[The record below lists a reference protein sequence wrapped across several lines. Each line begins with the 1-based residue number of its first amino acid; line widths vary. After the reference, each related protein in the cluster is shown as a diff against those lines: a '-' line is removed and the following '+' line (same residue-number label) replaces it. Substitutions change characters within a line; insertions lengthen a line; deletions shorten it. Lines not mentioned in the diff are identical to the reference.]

1 MKKGI
6 LFRCRKTAAV
16 VMAFAMTLSYLPQ
29 QGISAY
35 AKDGSVASQSQVT
48 VSSRECSGWYESA
61 YVEWQPVDGAK
72 SYNVYIKGETEA
84 DSAYKKLD
92 DELIR
97 QYPDYWRADAPG
109 LKAGKYMFKVEAVT
123 DSTTASMVTPAVEVM
138 SYDRSG
144 YGFVNGTS
152 SGAYN
157 EDGTLKDNAV
167 VLYIT
172 ENTKDTVSLDV
183 VTGSKGEVT
192 SYTGLQAI
200 LYGFKKGK
208 DSRPLDVRLVGN
220 ITDLKSMD
228 KGDIV
233 IDGCKNGITFEGI
246 GEDATANGWGLRVK
260 GSSNIEIRNLAYMN
274 CDSNE
279 GDDVG
284 LQQDNDHVWVHNC
297 DFFYG
302 HAGSDADQK
311 KGDGALD
318 TKKSTYVTHSYN
330 HFYDTGK
337 SNLQGMKSET
347 TSNYITYHHNWYDHA
362 DSRCPRIRTCTVHVY
377 NNYYDGNSKYG
388 IGATMGSSV
397 FSENNYYRNCK
408 FPMLMAGQGS
418 DTKYAETVK
427 GIFSGENGGVIK
439 AYGNH
444 IEGAKAAV
452 TYQKDAAGFDFY
464 EASSRDEVI
473 DCSALKGG
481 SKYSN
486 FDTAADFYKYSV
498 QSAEDAK
505 DTVIKYAGRM
515 NGGDFKWTFD
525 NSVDDE
531 SYAVNEPL
539 KAKLMSYKTTLVS
552 VGGSVSGTDRPGT
565 GETPG
570 TGEDKP
576 GTGEDKPGTG
586 EDKPGTGEDKP
597 GTGEDKPST
606 GETAASAVHNFTTDY
621 TTADSFFTISGN
633 LADKKGTNKYNGLS
647 LTKCLKIESSTSVT
661 FKATSKGKLV
671 LVTEASKKIKIDGK
685 AVQADADGVI
695 SMDVEAGEH
704 KIAKKDATI
713 LFYISFTG
721 DGSQTPGMGEDKP
734 GTGEDKPGTGED
746 KPGTGE
752 DKPGTGEDKPST
764 GGDTDKGD
772 KPGERVDNEVREHAP
787 GFKDGDIY
795 VSAKGSSEGDG
806 SYEKPMDFVT
816 ALNTVK
822 PGNTI
827 WMFSATYY
835 VYDMYKAPVIISEDN
850 SGTADAYK
858 TVSSING
865 KPVTINF
872 DGMAEE
878 GSNRGITLDG
888 SYWHFYDIDIC
899 NAGDNGMLLSG
910 DHNVIERCR
919 FYANHDSGLQISRYN
934 TSYNSIEQWP
944 SYNTILNCTAY
955 DNKDI
960 KTCENADGF
969 AAKLTC
975 GEGNVFDGCISYC
988 NSDDGWDLYA
998 KPATGPIGVVTIK
1011 NCIAFGNGKLTDGSG
1026 SANGDMNGFKLGG
1039 SNGACPTPHVVENCL
1054 AFNNGATG
1062 FTDNGNGGAIKM
1074 SNCIAVNNGMYDT
1087 TKANFMCYRTSEDA
1101 EYTNIV
1107 SAAASKNAAT
1117 DQFKGKL
1124 SHVLYNYKGV
1134 GTYWVNEWTCK
1145 DGAKTKYTGSEVKD
1159 YTVALSDFVNT
1170 TIPGYNASN
1179 GSYAA
1184 DYHEVFRNA
1193 DGSINVNQLYE
1204 LKSDSRIYEAGVNGS
1219 KIGCSFE
1226 KVEIPAPE
1234 PTPDK
1239 QDEVKVLNRTLN
1251 VGMSGEDVKE
1261 VQQYLKN
1268 LGYLD
1273 SVVDGSYGNVTKAAA
1288 IMFQANESLYV
1299 DGEIGNASYK
1309 VMQQTSNKFS
1319 VLKKG
1324 MSGNAVKVMQT
1335 YLIKL
1340 GYLGGVADGG
1350 FGAVTEAAVKKFQSV
1365 NGLYADGEAGIK
1377 TLSVLYGASPKS
1389 NTNNTVKSL
1398 DRTLKV
1404 GCTGSDVKEVQ
1415 QCLKNLGYLDSVVD
1429 GSYGNATKVAA
1440 MIFQANESL
1449 YVDGEI
1455 GNVSYKVM
1463 QQTTKKFTT
1472 LKKGI
1477 SGNAVKVMQTYLIKL
1492 GYLGGVADGN
1502 FGAVT
1507 EAAVKKFQKDNGLYA
1522 DGEAGIKTLSV
1533 LYKK

>member
-72 SYNVYIKGETEA
+72 SYNVYIKGKTEA

-172 ENTKDTVSLDV
+172 EDTKDTVSLDV
-183 VTGSKGEVT
+183 VTGSKGAVT
-192 SYTGLQAI
+192 SCTGLQAI

-228 KGDIV
+228 SGDIV

-260 GSSNIEIRNLAYMN
+260 GSSNVEIRNLAYMN

-318 TKKSTYVTHSYN
+318 TKTSTYVTHSYN

-505 DTVIKYAGRM
+505 DTVVKYAGRM

-597 GTGEDKPST
+597 GTGEDKP
-606 GETAASAVHNFTTDY
+606 
-621 TTADSFFTISGN
+621 
-633 LADKKGTNKYNGLS
+633 
-647 LTKCLKIESSTSVT
+647 
-661 FKATSKGKLV
+661 
-671 LVTEASKKIKIDGK
+671 
-685 AVQADADGVI
+685 
-695 SMDVEAGEH
+695 
-704 KIAKKDATI
+704 
-713 LFYISFTG
+713 
-721 DGSQTPGMGEDKP
+721 
-734 GTGEDKPGTGED
+734 
-746 KPGTGE
+746 
-752 DKPGTGEDKPST
+752 GTGEDKPST

-772 KPGERVDNEVREHAP
+772 KPGERVDNEVREQAP

-910 DHNVIERCR
+910 DHNVIELCR

-1074 SNCIAVNNGMYDT
+1074 SNCIAVNNGIYDK

-1145 DGAKTKYTGSEVKD
+1145 DGAKTKYTGSEAKD

-1170 TIPGYNASN
+1170 TIPGYNASK

-1226 KVEIPAPE
+1226 KQVEPGKTEGNVESKGDAPKIDNAE
-1234 PTPDK
+1234 DTAKEIESSVELTDEEK
-1239 QDEVKVLNRTLN
+1239 ASIAAGSNISVSLVINDEVKTEEKELVEKNLSSLVENGNIGQIFDISIIKKIGDGEAVSAQVNKEVTLQIAVPEKLLNKDSNIERTYKIIRVHNGEVTVLDSDKCQFNEKTG
-1251 VGMSGEDVKE
+1251 VITFKTDKFSTYAIVYTDKAKEVISGGSEAGGKDNTDNGNNANIDVKE
-1261 VQQYLKN
+1261 EPV
-1268 LGYLD
+1268 LGSTADD
-1273 SVVDGSYGNVTKAAA
+1273 SVNTGDNFNLYMYLMLLAVSGAAL
-1288 IMFQANESLYV
+1288 FLS
-1299 DGEIGNASYK
+1299 
-1309 VMQQTSNKFS
+1309 
-1319 VLKKG
+1319 KK
-1324 MSGNAVKVMQT
+1324 
-1335 YLIKL
+1335 
-1340 GYLGGVADGG
+1340 
-1350 FGAVTEAAVKKFQSV
+1350 KKC
-1365 NGLYADGEAGIK
+1365 K
-1377 TLSVLYGASPKS
+1377 
-1389 NTNNTVKSL
+1389 NN
-1398 DRTLKV
+1398 
-1404 GCTGSDVKEVQ
+1404 
-1415 QCLKNLGYLDSVVD
+1415 
-1429 GSYGNATKVAA
+1429 
-1440 MIFQANESL
+1440 
-1449 YVDGEI
+1449 
-1455 GNVSYKVM
+1455 
-1463 QQTTKKFTT
+1463 
-1472 LKKGI
+1472 
-1477 SGNAVKVMQTYLIKL
+1477 
-1492 GYLGGVADGN
+1492 
-1502 FGAVT
+1502 
-1507 EAAVKKFQKDNGLYA
+1507 
-1522 DGEAGIKTLSV
+1522 
-1533 LYKK
+1533 

>member
-35 AKDGSVASQSQVT
+35 AKDGSAASQSQVT

-123 DSTTASMVTPAVEVM
+123 DSTTASIVTSAVEVM

-260 GSSNIEIRNLAYMN
+260 GSSNVEIRNLAYMN

-318 TKKSTYVTHSYN
+318 TKTSTYVTHSYN

-418 DTKYAETVK
+418 DIKYAESSD

-444 IEGAKAAV
+444 IEGAKEAV

-505 DTVIKYAGRM
+505 DTVVKYAGRM

-597 GTGEDKPST
+597 
-606 GETAASAVHNFTTDY
+606 
-621 TTADSFFTISGN
+621 
-633 LADKKGTNKYNGLS
+633 
-647 LTKCLKIESSTSVT
+647 
-661 FKATSKGKLV
+661 
-671 LVTEASKKIKIDGK
+671 
-685 AVQADADGVI
+685 
-695 SMDVEAGEH
+695 
-704 KIAKKDATI
+704 
-713 LFYISFTG
+713 
-721 DGSQTPGMGEDKP
+721 
-734 GTGEDKPGTGED
+734 
-746 KPGTGE
+746 
-752 DKPGTGEDKPST
+752 ST

-772 KPGERVDNEVREHAP
+772 KPGERVDNEVREQAP

-910 DHNVIERCR
+910 DHNVIELCR

-1074 SNCIAVNNGMYDT
+1074 SNCIAVNNGIYDK

-1145 DGAKTKYTGSEVKD
+1145 DGAKTKYTGSEAKD

-1170 TIPGYNASN
+1170 TIPGYNASK
-1179 GSYAA
+1179 GSYVA

-1226 KVEIPAPE
+1226 KQVEPGKTEGNVESKGDAPKIDNAE
-1234 PTPDK
+1234 DIAKKIEASVELTDEEK
-1239 QDEVKVLNRTLN
+1239 ASIAAGSNISVSLVINDEVKTEEKELVEKNLSSLVENGNIGQIFDISIIKKIGDGEAVSAQVNKEVTLQIAVPEKLLNKDSNIERTYKIIRVHNGEVTVLDSDKCQFNEKTG
-1251 VGMSGEDVKE
+1251 VITFKTDKFSTYAIVYTDKAKEVISGGSEAGGKDNTDNGNNANIDVKE
-1261 VQQYLKN
+1261 EPV
-1268 LGYLD
+1268 LGSTADD
-1273 SVVDGSYGNVTKAAA
+1273 SVNTGDNFNLYMYIMLLAVSGAAL
-1288 IMFQANESLYV
+1288 FLS
-1299 DGEIGNASYK
+1299 
-1309 VMQQTSNKFS
+1309 
-1319 VLKKG
+1319 KK
-1324 MSGNAVKVMQT
+1324 
-1335 YLIKL
+1335 
-1340 GYLGGVADGG
+1340 
-1350 FGAVTEAAVKKFQSV
+1350 KKC
-1365 NGLYADGEAGIK
+1365 K
-1377 TLSVLYGASPKS
+1377 
-1389 NTNNTVKSL
+1389 NN
-1398 DRTLKV
+1398 
-1404 GCTGSDVKEVQ
+1404 
-1415 QCLKNLGYLDSVVD
+1415 
-1429 GSYGNATKVAA
+1429 
-1440 MIFQANESL
+1440 
-1449 YVDGEI
+1449 
-1455 GNVSYKVM
+1455 
-1463 QQTTKKFTT
+1463 
-1472 LKKGI
+1472 
-1477 SGNAVKVMQTYLIKL
+1477 
-1492 GYLGGVADGN
+1492 
-1502 FGAVT
+1502 
-1507 EAAVKKFQKDNGLYA
+1507 
-1522 DGEAGIKTLSV
+1522 
-1533 LYKK
+1533 

>member
-1 MKKGI
+1 M
-6 LFRCRKTAAV
+6 
-16 VMAFAMTLSYLPQ
+16 
-29 QGISAY
+29 
-35 AKDGSVASQSQVT
+35 
-48 VSSRECSGWYESA
+48 
-61 YVEWQPVDGAK
+61 
-72 SYNVYIKGETEA
+72 
-84 DSAYKKLD
+84 
-92 DELIR
+92 
-97 QYPDYWRADAPG
+97 
-109 LKAGKYMFKVEAVT
+109 
-123 DSTTASMVTPAVEVM
+123 
-138 SYDRSG
+138 
-144 YGFVNGTS
+144 
-152 SGAYN
+152 
-157 EDGTLKDNAV
+157 
-167 VLYIT
+167 
-172 ENTKDTVSLDV
+172 
-183 VTGSKGEVT
+183 
-192 SYTGLQAI
+192 
-200 LYGFKKGK
+200 
-208 DSRPLDVRLVGN
+208 
-220 ITDLKSMD
+220 
-228 KGDIV
+228 
-233 IDGCKNGITFEGI
+233 
-246 GEDATANGWGLRVK
+246 
-260 GSSNIEIRNLAYMN
+260 
-274 CDSNE
+274 
-279 GDDVG
+279 
-284 LQQDNDHVWVHNC
+284 
-297 DFFYG
+297 
-302 HAGSDADQK
+302 
-311 KGDGALD
+311 
-318 TKKSTYVTHSYN
+318 
-330 HFYDTGK
+330 
-337 SNLQGMKSET
+337 
-347 TSNYITYHHNWYDHA
+347 
-362 DSRCPRIRTCTVHVY
+362 
-377 NNYYDGNSKYG
+377 
-388 IGATMGSSV
+388 
-397 FSENNYYRNCK
+397 
-408 FPMLMAGQGS
+408 
-418 DTKYAETVK
+418 
-427 GIFSGENGGVIK
+427 
-439 AYGNH
+439 
-444 IEGAKAAV
+444 
-452 TYQKDAAGFDFY
+452 
-464 EASSRDEVI
+464 
-473 DCSALKGG
+473 
-481 SKYSN
+481 
-486 FDTAADFYKYSV
+486 
-498 QSAEDAK
+498 
-505 DTVIKYAGRM
+505 
-515 NGGDFKWTFD
+515 
-525 NSVDDE
+525 
-531 SYAVNEPL
+531 
-539 KAKLMSYKTTLVS
+539 
-552 VGGSVSGTDRPGT
+552 
-565 GETPG
+565 
-570 TGEDKP
+570 
-576 GTGEDKPGTG
+576 
-586 EDKPGTGEDKP
+586 
-597 GTGEDKPST
+597 
-606 GETAASAVHNFTTDY
+606 
-621 TTADSFFTISGN
+621 
-633 LADKKGTNKYNGLS
+633 
-647 LTKCLKIESSTSVT
+647 ESSTSIT
-661 FKATSKGKLV
+661 FKAASKGKLV
-671 LVTEASKKIKIDGK
+671 LVTAASKKIKIDGK
-685 AVQADADGVI
+685 DVQADADGVI

-721 DGSQTPGMGEDKP
+721 DGSQI
-734 GTGEDKPGTGED
+734 PGTGED

-764 GGDTDKGD
+764 GETPSTGEDKPSTGGNTDKGD
-772 KPGERVDNEVREHAP
+772 KPGERVDNEVREQAP

-910 DHNVIERCR
+910 DHNVIELCK

-1074 SNCIAVNNGMYDT
+1074 GNCIAVNNGMYDT

-1107 SAAASKNAAT
+1107 SAATSKNAAT

-1145 DGAKTKYTGSEVKD
+1145 DGAKTKYTGSEAKD

-1170 TIPGYNASN
+1170 TIPGYNASK

-1273 SVVDGSYGNVTKAAA
+1273 SVVDGSYGNATKAAA

-1299 DGEIGNASYK
+1299 DGEIGNVSYK

-1340 GYLGGVADGG
+1340 GYLGGVADGE

-1472 LKKGI
+1472 LKKGT

>member
-35 AKDGSVASQSQVT
+35 AKDGSVASQSQGT
-48 VSSRECSGWYESA
+48 VSRRECSGWYESA

-123 DSTTASMVTPAVEVM
+123 DSTTASIVTSAVEVM

-192 SYTGLQAI
+192 SYTGLQEI

-260 GSSNIEIRNLAYMN
+260 GSSNVEIRNLAYMN
-274 CDSNE
+274 CDSDE

-318 TKKSTYVTHSYN
+318 TKTSTYVTHSYN

-552 VGGSVSGTDRPGT
+552 VGGSVSDTDRPGT
-565 GETPG
+565 GETP
-570 TGEDKP
+570 
-576 GTGEDKPGTG
+576 
-586 EDKPGTGEDKP
+586 
-597 GTGEDKPST
+597 S
-606 GETAASAVHNFTTDY
+606 
-621 TTADSFFTISGN
+621 
-633 LADKKGTNKYNGLS
+633 
-647 LTKCLKIESSTSVT
+647 
-661 FKATSKGKLV
+661 
-671 LVTEASKKIKIDGK
+671 
-685 AVQADADGVI
+685 
-695 SMDVEAGEH
+695 
-704 KIAKKDATI
+704 
-713 LFYISFTG
+713 
-721 DGSQTPGMGEDKP
+721 
-734 GTGEDKPGTGED
+734 
-746 KPGTGE
+746 
-752 DKPGTGEDKPST
+752 TGEDKPST
-764 GGDTDKGD
+764 GGNTDKGD
-772 KPGERVDNEVREHAP
+772 KPGERVDNEVREQAP

-910 DHNVIERCR
+910 DHNVIELCK

-1026 SANGDMNGFKLGG
+1026 SADGDMNGFKLGG
-1039 SNGACPTPHVVENCL
+1039 SDGKCPTPHVVENCL

-1074 SNCIAVNNGMYDT
+1074 GNCIAVNNGMYDT
-1087 TKANFMCYRTSEDA
+1087 TKANFMCYRTSEDT

-1134 GTYWVNEWTCK
+1134 GTYWVNEWICK
-1145 DGAKTKYTGSEVKD
+1145 DGAKTKYTGSEAKD

-1170 TIPGYNASN
+1170 TIPGYNASKE
-1179 GSYAA
+1179 SYAA
-1184 DYHEVFRNA
+1184 DYHEIFRNA
-1193 DGSINVNQLYE
+1193 DGSIYVNQLYE

-1226 KVEIPAPE
+1226 KQVEPGKTEGNVESKGDAPKIDNAE
-1234 PTPDK
+1234 DIAKKIEASVELTDEEK
-1239 QDEVKVLNRTLN
+1239 ASIAAGSNISVSLVINDEVKTEEKELVEKNLSSLVENGNIGQIFDISIIKKIGDGEAVSAQVNKEVTLQIAVPEKLLNKDSNIERTYKIIRVHNGEVTVLDSDKCQFNEKTG
-1251 VGMSGEDVKE
+1251 VITFKTDKFSTYAIIYTDKAKEVISGGSEAGGKDNTDNGNNANIDVKE
-1261 VQQYLKN
+1261 EPV
-1268 LGYLD
+1268 LGSTADD
-1273 SVVDGSYGNVTKAAA
+1273 SVNTGDNFNLYMYLMLLAVSGAAL
-1288 IMFQANESLYV
+1288 FLSKKKK
-1299 DGEIGNASYK
+1299 YK
-1309 VMQQTSNKFS
+1309 
-1319 VLKKG
+1319 
-1324 MSGNAVKVMQT
+1324 
-1335 YLIKL
+1335 
-1340 GYLGGVADGG
+1340 
-1350 FGAVTEAAVKKFQSV
+1350 
-1365 NGLYADGEAGIK
+1365 
-1377 TLSVLYGASPKS
+1377 
-1389 NTNNTVKSL
+1389 NN
-1398 DRTLKV
+1398 
-1404 GCTGSDVKEVQ
+1404 
-1415 QCLKNLGYLDSVVD
+1415 
-1429 GSYGNATKVAA
+1429 
-1440 MIFQANESL
+1440 
-1449 YVDGEI
+1449 
-1455 GNVSYKVM
+1455 
-1463 QQTTKKFTT
+1463 
-1472 LKKGI
+1472 
-1477 SGNAVKVMQTYLIKL
+1477 
-1492 GYLGGVADGN
+1492 
-1502 FGAVT
+1502 
-1507 EAAVKKFQKDNGLYA
+1507 
-1522 DGEAGIKTLSV
+1522 
-1533 LYKK
+1533 

>member
-35 AKDGSVASQSQVT
+35 AKDGSAASQSQVT

-123 DSTTASMVTPAVEVM
+123 DSTTVSIVTSAVEVM

-228 KGDIV
+228 SGDIV

-260 GSSNIEIRNLAYMN
+260 GSSNVEIRNLAYMN

-302 HAGSDADQK
+302 HAGSDVDQK

-318 TKKSTYVTHSYN
+318 TKTSTYVTHSYN

-505 DTVIKYAGRM
+505 DTVVKYAGRM

-525 NSVDDE
+525 N
-531 SYAVNEPL
+531 
-539 KAKLMSYKTTLVS
+539 
-552 VGGSVSGTDRPGT
+552 
-565 GETPG
+565 
-570 TGEDKP
+570 
-576 GTGEDKPGTG
+576 
-586 EDKPGTGEDKP
+586 
-597 GTGEDKPST
+597 
-606 GETAASAVHNFTTDY
+606 
-621 TTADSFFTISGN
+621 
-633 LADKKGTNKYNGLS
+633 
-647 LTKCLKIESSTSVT
+647 
-661 FKATSKGKLV
+661 
-671 LVTEASKKIKIDGK
+671 
-685 AVQADADGVI
+685 
-695 SMDVEAGEH
+695 
-704 KIAKKDATI
+704 
-713 LFYISFTG
+713 
-721 DGSQTPGMGEDKP
+721 
-734 GTGEDKPGTGED
+734 
-746 KPGTGE
+746 
-752 DKPGTGEDKPST
+752 
-764 GGDTDKGD
+764 
-772 KPGERVDNEVREHAP
+772 
-787 GFKDGDIY
+787 
-795 VSAKGSSEGDG
+795 
-806 SYEKPMDFVT
+806 
-816 ALNTVK
+816 
-822 PGNTI
+822 
-827 WMFSATYY
+827 FS
-835 VYDMYKAPVIISEDN
+835 
-850 SGTADAYK
+850 
-858 TVSSING
+858 
-865 KPVTINF
+865 
-872 DGMAEE
+872 
-878 GSNRGITLDG
+878 
-888 SYWHFYDIDIC
+888 
-899 NAGDNGMLLSG
+899 
-910 DHNVIERCR
+910 
-919 FYANHDSGLQISRYN
+919 
-934 TSYNSIEQWP
+934 
-944 SYNTILNCTAY
+944 
-955 DNKDI
+955 
-960 KTCENADGF
+960 
-969 AAKLTC
+969 
-975 GEGNVFDGCISYC
+975 
-988 NSDDGWDLYA
+988 
-998 KPATGPIGVVTIK
+998 
-1011 NCIAFGNGKLTDGSG
+1011 
-1026 SANGDMNGFKLGG
+1026 
-1039 SNGACPTPHVVENCL
+1039 
-1054 AFNNGATG
+1054 
-1062 FTDNGNGGAIKM
+1062 
-1074 SNCIAVNNGMYDT
+1074 
-1087 TKANFMCYRTSEDA
+1087 
-1101 EYTNIV
+1101 
-1107 SAAASKNAAT
+1107 
-1117 DQFKGKL
+1117 
-1124 SHVLYNYKGV
+1124 
-1134 GTYWVNEWTCK
+1134 
-1145 DGAKTKYTGSEVKD
+1145 
-1159 YTVALSDFVNT
+1159 
-1170 TIPGYNASN
+1170 
-1179 GSYAA
+1179 
-1184 DYHEVFRNA
+1184 
-1193 DGSINVNQLYE
+1193 
-1204 LKSDSRIYEAGVNGS
+1204 
-1219 KIGCSFE
+1219 
-1226 KVEIPAPE
+1226 
-1234 PTPDK
+1234 
-1239 QDEVKVLNRTLN
+1239 
-1251 VGMSGEDVKE
+1251 
-1261 VQQYLKN
+1261 
-1268 LGYLD
+1268 
-1273 SVVDGSYGNVTKAAA
+1273 
-1288 IMFQANESLYV
+1288 
-1299 DGEIGNASYK
+1299 
-1309 VMQQTSNKFS
+1309 
-1319 VLKKG
+1319 
-1324 MSGNAVKVMQT
+1324 
-1335 YLIKL
+1335 
-1340 GYLGGVADGG
+1340 
-1350 FGAVTEAAVKKFQSV
+1350 
-1365 NGLYADGEAGIK
+1365 
-1377 TLSVLYGASPKS
+1377 
-1389 NTNNTVKSL
+1389 
-1398 DRTLKV
+1398 
-1404 GCTGSDVKEVQ
+1404 
-1415 QCLKNLGYLDSVVD
+1415 
-1429 GSYGNATKVAA
+1429 
-1440 MIFQANESL
+1440 
-1449 YVDGEI
+1449 
-1455 GNVSYKVM
+1455 
-1463 QQTTKKFTT
+1463 
-1472 LKKGI
+1472 
-1477 SGNAVKVMQTYLIKL
+1477 
-1492 GYLGGVADGN
+1492 
-1502 FGAVT
+1502 
-1507 EAAVKKFQKDNGLYA
+1507 
-1522 DGEAGIKTLSV
+1522 
-1533 LYKK
+1533 

>member
-35 AKDGSVASQSQVT
+35 AKDGSAASQSQVT

-123 DSTTASMVTPAVEVM
+123 DSTTASIVTSAVEVM

-233 IDGCKNGITFEGI
+233 IDGCNNGITFEGI

-408 FPMLMAGQGS
+408 YPMLMAGQGS
-418 DTKYAETVK
+418 DIKYAESSD

-505 DTVIKYAGRM
+505 DTVVKYAGRM

-586 EDKPGTGEDKP
+586 EDKP
-597 GTGEDKPST
+597 
-606 GETAASAVHNFTTDY
+606 
-621 TTADSFFTISGN
+621 
-633 LADKKGTNKYNGLS
+633 
-647 LTKCLKIESSTSVT
+647 
-661 FKATSKGKLV
+661 
-671 LVTEASKKIKIDGK
+671 
-685 AVQADADGVI
+685 
-695 SMDVEAGEH
+695 
-704 KIAKKDATI
+704 
-713 LFYISFTG
+713 
-721 DGSQTPGMGEDKP
+721 
-734 GTGEDKPGTGED
+734 
-746 KPGTGE
+746 
-752 DKPGTGEDKPST
+752 ST

-772 KPGERVDNEVREHAP
+772 KPGERVDNEVREQAP

-910 DHNVIERCR
+910 DYNVIELCR

-1074 SNCIAVNNGMYDT
+1074 SNCIAVNNGIYDK

-1107 SAAASKNAAT
+1107 SAATSKNAAT

-1124 SHVLYNYKGV
+1124 SHVLYNYKGE
-1134 GTYWVNEWTCK
+1134 GTYWVNEWNCK
-1145 DGAKTKYTGSEVKD
+1145 DGAKTKYTGSEAKD

-1170 TIPGYNASN
+1170 TIPGYNASK

-1226 KVEIPAPE
+1226 KQVEPGKTEGNVESKGDAPKIDNAE
-1234 PTPDK
+1234 DIAKKIEASVELTDEEK
-1239 QDEVKVLNRTLN
+1239 ASIAAGSNISVSLVINDEVKTEEKELVEKNLSSLVENGNIGQIFDISIIKKIGDGEAVSAQVNKEVTLQIAVPEKLLNKDSNIERTYKIIRVHNGEVTVLDSDKCQFNEKTG
-1251 VGMSGEDVKE
+1251 VITFKTDKFSTYAIVYTDKAKEVISGGSEAGGKDNTDNGNNANIDVKE
-1261 VQQYLKN
+1261 EPV
-1268 LGYLD
+1268 LGSTADD
-1273 SVVDGSYGNVTKAAA
+1273 SVNTGDNFNLYMYIMLLAVSGAAL
-1288 IMFQANESLYV
+1288 FLS
-1299 DGEIGNASYK
+1299 
-1309 VMQQTSNKFS
+1309 
-1319 VLKKG
+1319 KK
-1324 MSGNAVKVMQT
+1324 
-1335 YLIKL
+1335 
-1340 GYLGGVADGG
+1340 
-1350 FGAVTEAAVKKFQSV
+1350 KKC
-1365 NGLYADGEAGIK
+1365 K
-1377 TLSVLYGASPKS
+1377 
-1389 NTNNTVKSL
+1389 NN
-1398 DRTLKV
+1398 
-1404 GCTGSDVKEVQ
+1404 
-1415 QCLKNLGYLDSVVD
+1415 
-1429 GSYGNATKVAA
+1429 
-1440 MIFQANESL
+1440 
-1449 YVDGEI
+1449 
-1455 GNVSYKVM
+1455 
-1463 QQTTKKFTT
+1463 
-1472 LKKGI
+1472 
-1477 SGNAVKVMQTYLIKL
+1477 
-1492 GYLGGVADGN
+1492 
-1502 FGAVT
+1502 
-1507 EAAVKKFQKDNGLYA
+1507 
-1522 DGEAGIKTLSV
+1522 
-1533 LYKK
+1533 

>member
-123 DSTTASMVTPAVEVM
+123 DSTTASIVTSAVEVM

-172 ENTKDTVSLDV
+172 EDTKDTVSLDV
-183 VTGSKGEVT
+183 VTGSKGAVT
-192 SYTGLQAI
+192 SCTGLQAI

-228 KGDIV
+228 SGDIV

-260 GSSNIEIRNLAYMN
+260 GSSNVEIRNLAYMN

-318 TKKSTYVTHSYN
+318 TKTSTYVTHSYN

-505 DTVIKYAGRM
+505 DTVVKYAGRM

-586 EDKPGTGEDKP
+586 EDKP
-597 GTGEDKPST
+597 
-606 GETAASAVHNFTTDY
+606 
-621 TTADSFFTISGN
+621 
-633 LADKKGTNKYNGLS
+633 
-647 LTKCLKIESSTSVT
+647 
-661 FKATSKGKLV
+661 
-671 LVTEASKKIKIDGK
+671 
-685 AVQADADGVI
+685 
-695 SMDVEAGEH
+695 
-704 KIAKKDATI
+704 
-713 LFYISFTG
+713 
-721 DGSQTPGMGEDKP
+721 
-734 GTGEDKPGTGED
+734 
-746 KPGTGE
+746 
-752 DKPGTGEDKPST
+752 ST

-772 KPGERVDNEVREHAP
+772 KPGERVDNEVREQAP

-910 DHNVIERCR
+910 DHNVIELCR

-1074 SNCIAVNNGMYDT
+1074 SNCIAVNNGIYDK

-1145 DGAKTKYTGSEVKD
+1145 DGAKTKYTGSEAKD

-1170 TIPGYNASN
+1170 TIPGYNASK

-1226 KVEIPAPE
+1226 KQVEPGKTESNVESKGDAPKIDNAE
-1234 PTPDK
+1234 DTAKEIESSVELTDEEK
-1239 QDEVKVLNRTLN
+1239 ASIAAGSNISVSLVINDEVKTEEKELVEKNLSSLVENGNIGQIFDISIIKKIGDGEAVSAQVNKEVTLQIAVPEKLLNKDSNIERTYKIIRVHNGEVTVLDSDKCQFNEKTG
-1251 VGMSGEDVKE
+1251 VITFKTDKFSTYAIVYTDKAKEVISGGSEAGGKDNTDNGNNANIDVKE
-1261 VQQYLKN
+1261 EPV
-1268 LGYLD
+1268 LGSTADD
-1273 SVVDGSYGNVTKAAA
+1273 SVNTGDNFNLYMYLMLLAVSGAAL
-1288 IMFQANESLYV
+1288 FLS
-1299 DGEIGNASYK
+1299 
-1309 VMQQTSNKFS
+1309 
-1319 VLKKG
+1319 KK
-1324 MSGNAVKVMQT
+1324 
-1335 YLIKL
+1335 
-1340 GYLGGVADGG
+1340 
-1350 FGAVTEAAVKKFQSV
+1350 KKC
-1365 NGLYADGEAGIK
+1365 K
-1377 TLSVLYGASPKS
+1377 
-1389 NTNNTVKSL
+1389 NN
-1398 DRTLKV
+1398 
-1404 GCTGSDVKEVQ
+1404 
-1415 QCLKNLGYLDSVVD
+1415 
-1429 GSYGNATKVAA
+1429 
-1440 MIFQANESL
+1440 
-1449 YVDGEI
+1449 
-1455 GNVSYKVM
+1455 
-1463 QQTTKKFTT
+1463 
-1472 LKKGI
+1472 
-1477 SGNAVKVMQTYLIKL
+1477 
-1492 GYLGGVADGN
+1492 
-1502 FGAVT
+1502 
-1507 EAAVKKFQKDNGLYA
+1507 
-1522 DGEAGIKTLSV
+1522 
-1533 LYKK
+1533 

>member
-35 AKDGSVASQSQVT
+35 AKDGSAASQSQVT

-123 DSTTASMVTPAVEVM
+123 DSTTASIVTSAVEVM

-260 GSSNIEIRNLAYMN
+260 GSSNVEIRNLAYMN

-408 FPMLMAGQGS
+408 YPMLMAGQGS
-418 DTKYAETVK
+418 DIKYAESSD

-505 DTVIKYAGRM
+505 DTVVKYAGRM

-565 GETPG
+565 GET
-570 TGEDKP
+570 
-576 GTGEDKPGTG
+576 
-586 EDKPGTGEDKP
+586 
-597 GTGEDKPST
+597 
-606 GETAASAVHNFTTDY
+606 
-621 TTADSFFTISGN
+621 
-633 LADKKGTNKYNGLS
+633 
-647 LTKCLKIESSTSVT
+647 
-661 FKATSKGKLV
+661 
-671 LVTEASKKIKIDGK
+671 
-685 AVQADADGVI
+685 
-695 SMDVEAGEH
+695 
-704 KIAKKDATI
+704 
-713 LFYISFTG
+713 
-721 DGSQTPGMGEDKP
+721 P

-910 DHNVIERCR
+910 DHNVIELCR

-1074 SNCIAVNNGMYDT
+1074 SNCIAVNNGIYDK

-1145 DGAKTKYTGSEVKD
+1145 DGAKTKYTGSEAKD

-1170 TIPGYNASN
+1170 TIPGYNASK
-1179 GSYAA
+1179 GSYVA

-1226 KVEIPAPE
+1226 KQVEPGKTEGNVESKGDAPKIDNAE
-1234 PTPDK
+1234 DTAKEIESSVELTDEEK
-1239 QDEVKVLNRTLN
+1239 ASIAAGSNISVSLVINDEVKTEEKELVEKNLSSLVENGNIGQIFDISIIKKIGDGEAVSAQVNKEVTLQIAVPEKLLNKDSNIERTYKIIRVHNGEVTVLDSDKCQFNEKTG
-1251 VGMSGEDVKE
+1251 VITFKTDKFSTYAIVYTDKAKEVISGGSEAGGKDNTDNGNNANIDVKE
-1261 VQQYLKN
+1261 EPV
-1268 LGYLD
+1268 LGSTADD
-1273 SVVDGSYGNVTKAAA
+1273 SVNTGDNFNLYMYLMLLAVSGAAL
-1288 IMFQANESLYV
+1288 FLS
-1299 DGEIGNASYK
+1299 
-1309 VMQQTSNKFS
+1309 
-1319 VLKKG
+1319 KK
-1324 MSGNAVKVMQT
+1324 
-1335 YLIKL
+1335 
-1340 GYLGGVADGG
+1340 
-1350 FGAVTEAAVKKFQSV
+1350 KKC
-1365 NGLYADGEAGIK
+1365 K
-1377 TLSVLYGASPKS
+1377 
-1389 NTNNTVKSL
+1389 NN
-1398 DRTLKV
+1398 
-1404 GCTGSDVKEVQ
+1404 
-1415 QCLKNLGYLDSVVD
+1415 
-1429 GSYGNATKVAA
+1429 
-1440 MIFQANESL
+1440 
-1449 YVDGEI
+1449 
-1455 GNVSYKVM
+1455 
-1463 QQTTKKFTT
+1463 
-1472 LKKGI
+1472 
-1477 SGNAVKVMQTYLIKL
+1477 
-1492 GYLGGVADGN
+1492 
-1502 FGAVT
+1502 
-1507 EAAVKKFQKDNGLYA
+1507 
-1522 DGEAGIKTLSV
+1522 
-1533 LYKK
+1533 

>member
-123 DSTTASMVTPAVEVM
+123 DSTTASIVTSAVEVM

-260 GSSNIEIRNLAYMN
+260 GSSNVEIRNLAYMN
-274 CDSNE
+274 CDSDE

-318 TKKSTYVTHSYN
+318 TKTSTYVTHSYN

-408 FPMLMAGQGS
+408 YPMLMAGQGS
-418 DTKYAETVK
+418 DIKYAESSD

-505 DTVIKYAGRM
+505 DTVVKYAGRM

-597 GTGEDKPST
+597 
-606 GETAASAVHNFTTDY
+606 
-621 TTADSFFTISGN
+621 
-633 LADKKGTNKYNGLS
+633 
-647 LTKCLKIESSTSVT
+647 
-661 FKATSKGKLV
+661 
-671 LVTEASKKIKIDGK
+671 
-685 AVQADADGVI
+685 
-695 SMDVEAGEH
+695 
-704 KIAKKDATI
+704 
-713 LFYISFTG
+713 
-721 DGSQTPGMGEDKP
+721 
-734 GTGEDKPGTGED
+734 
-746 KPGTGE
+746 
-752 DKPGTGEDKPST
+752 ST

-772 KPGERVDNEVREHAP
+772 KPGERVDNEVREQAP

-835 VYDMYKAPVIISEDN
+835 VYDMYKAPIIISEDN

-910 DHNVIERCR
+910 DHNVIELCR

-1074 SNCIAVNNGMYDT
+1074 SNCIAVNNGIYDK

-1145 DGAKTKYTGSEVKD
+1145 DGAKTKYTGSEAKD

>member
-35 AKDGSVASQSQVT
+35 AKDGSAASQSQVT

-123 DSTTASMVTPAVEVM
+123 DSTTASIVTSAVEVM

-260 GSSNIEIRNLAYMN
+260 GSSNVEIRNLAYMN

-318 TKKSTYVTHSYN
+318 TKTSTYVTHSYN

-418 DTKYAETVK
+418 DIKYAETVK

-721 DGSQTPGMGEDKP
+721 DGSQTPG
-734 GTGEDKPGTGED
+734 TGEDKPGTGED

-772 KPGERVDNEVREHAP
+772 KPGERVDNEVLEQAP

-910 DHNVIERCR
+910 DHNVIELCR

-1145 DGAKTKYTGSEVKD
+1145 DGAKTKYTGSEAKD

>member
-123 DSTTASMVTPAVEVM
+123 DSTTASIVTSAVEVM

-260 GSSNIEIRNLAYMN
+260 GSSNVEIRNLAYMN
-274 CDSNE
+274 CDSDE

-318 TKKSTYVTHSYN
+318 TKTSTYVTHSYN

-606 GETAASAVHNFTTDY
+606 G
-621 TTADSFFTISGN
+621 
-633 LADKKGTNKYNGLS
+633 
-647 LTKCLKIESSTSVT
+647 
-661 FKATSKGKLV
+661 
-671 LVTEASKKIKIDGK
+671 
-685 AVQADADGVI
+685 
-695 SMDVEAGEH
+695 
-704 KIAKKDATI
+704 
-713 LFYISFTG
+713 
-721 DGSQTPGMGEDKP
+721 
-734 GTGEDKPGTGED
+734 
-746 KPGTGE
+746 
-752 DKPGTGEDKPST
+752 
-764 GGDTDKGD
+764 GDTDKGD
-772 KPGERVDNEVREHAP
+772 KPGERVDNEVREQAP

-910 DHNVIERCR
+910 DHNVIELCR

-1026 SANGDMNGFKLGG
+1026 SADGDMNGFKLGG

-1145 DGAKTKYTGSEVKD
+1145 DGAKTKYTGSEAKD

-1226 KVEIPAPE
+1226 KQVEPGKTEGNVESKGDAPKIDNAE
-1234 PTPDK
+1234 DTAKEIESSVELTDEEK
-1239 QDEVKVLNRTLN
+1239 ASIAAGSNISVSLVINDEVKTEEKELVEKNLSSLVENGNIGQIFDISIIKKIGDGEAVSAQVNKEVTLQIAVPEKLLNKDSNIERTYKIIRVHNGEVTVLDSDKCQFNEKTG
-1251 VGMSGEDVKE
+1251 VITFKTDKFSTYAIVYTDKAKEVISGGSEAGGKDNTDNGNNANIDVKE
-1261 VQQYLKN
+1261 EPV
-1268 LGYLD
+1268 LGSTADD
-1273 SVVDGSYGNVTKAAA
+1273 SVNTGDNFNLCMYIMLLAVSGAAL
-1288 IMFQANESLYV
+1288 FLSKKKK
-1299 DGEIGNASYK
+1299 YK
-1309 VMQQTSNKFS
+1309 
-1319 VLKKG
+1319 
-1324 MSGNAVKVMQT
+1324 
-1335 YLIKL
+1335 
-1340 GYLGGVADGG
+1340 
-1350 FGAVTEAAVKKFQSV
+1350 
-1365 NGLYADGEAGIK
+1365 
-1377 TLSVLYGASPKS
+1377 
-1389 NTNNTVKSL
+1389 NN
-1398 DRTLKV
+1398 
-1404 GCTGSDVKEVQ
+1404 
-1415 QCLKNLGYLDSVVD
+1415 
-1429 GSYGNATKVAA
+1429 
-1440 MIFQANESL
+1440 
-1449 YVDGEI
+1449 
-1455 GNVSYKVM
+1455 
-1463 QQTTKKFTT
+1463 
-1472 LKKGI
+1472 
-1477 SGNAVKVMQTYLIKL
+1477 
-1492 GYLGGVADGN
+1492 
-1502 FGAVT
+1502 
-1507 EAAVKKFQKDNGLYA
+1507 
-1522 DGEAGIKTLSV
+1522 
-1533 LYKK
+1533 

>member
-35 AKDGSVASQSQVT
+35 AKDGSAASQSQVT

-172 ENTKDTVSLDV
+172 EDTKDTVSLDV
-183 VTGSKGEVT
+183 VTGSKGAVT
-192 SYTGLQAI
+192 SCTGLQAI

-260 GSSNIEIRNLAYMN
+260 GSSNVEIRNLAYMN

-318 TKKSTYVTHSYN
+318 TKTSTYVTHSYN

-418 DTKYAETVK
+418 DIKYAESSD

-505 DTVIKYAGRM
+505 DTVVKYAGRM

-597 GTGEDKPST
+597 
-606 GETAASAVHNFTTDY
+606 
-621 TTADSFFTISGN
+621 
-633 LADKKGTNKYNGLS
+633 
-647 LTKCLKIESSTSVT
+647 
-661 FKATSKGKLV
+661 
-671 LVTEASKKIKIDGK
+671 
-685 AVQADADGVI
+685 
-695 SMDVEAGEH
+695 
-704 KIAKKDATI
+704 
-713 LFYISFTG
+713 
-721 DGSQTPGMGEDKP
+721 
-734 GTGEDKPGTGED
+734 
-746 KPGTGE
+746 
-752 DKPGTGEDKPST
+752 ST

-772 KPGERVDNEVREHAP
+772 KPGERVDNEVREQAP

-910 DHNVIERCR
+910 DHNVIELCR

-1074 SNCIAVNNGMYDT
+1074 SNCIAVNNGIYDK

-1145 DGAKTKYTGSEVKD
+1145 DGAKTKYTGSEAKD

-1170 TIPGYNASN
+1170 TIPGYNASK

-1226 KVEIPAPE
+1226 KQVEPGKTESNVESKGDAPKIDNAE
-1234 PTPDK
+1234 DTAKEIESSVELTDEEK
-1239 QDEVKVLNRTLN
+1239 ASIAAGSNISVSLVINDEVKTEEKELVEKNLSSLVENGNIGQIFDISIIKKIGDGEAVSAQVNKEVTLQIAVPEKLLNKDSNIERTYKIIRVHNGEVTVLDSDKCQFNEKTG
-1251 VGMSGEDVKE
+1251 VITFKTDKFSTYAIVYTDKAKEVISGGSEAGGKDNTDNGNNANIDVKE
-1261 VQQYLKN
+1261 EPV
-1268 LGYLD
+1268 LGSTADD
-1273 SVVDGSYGNVTKAAA
+1273 SVNTGDNFNLYMYIMLLAVSGAAL
-1288 IMFQANESLYV
+1288 FLS
-1299 DGEIGNASYK
+1299 
-1309 VMQQTSNKFS
+1309 
-1319 VLKKG
+1319 KK
-1324 MSGNAVKVMQT
+1324 
-1335 YLIKL
+1335 
-1340 GYLGGVADGG
+1340 
-1350 FGAVTEAAVKKFQSV
+1350 KKC
-1365 NGLYADGEAGIK
+1365 K
-1377 TLSVLYGASPKS
+1377 
-1389 NTNNTVKSL
+1389 NN
-1398 DRTLKV
+1398 
-1404 GCTGSDVKEVQ
+1404 
-1415 QCLKNLGYLDSVVD
+1415 
-1429 GSYGNATKVAA
+1429 
-1440 MIFQANESL
+1440 
-1449 YVDGEI
+1449 
-1455 GNVSYKVM
+1455 
-1463 QQTTKKFTT
+1463 
-1472 LKKGI
+1472 
-1477 SGNAVKVMQTYLIKL
+1477 
-1492 GYLGGVADGN
+1492 
-1502 FGAVT
+1502 
-1507 EAAVKKFQKDNGLYA
+1507 
-1522 DGEAGIKTLSV
+1522 
-1533 LYKK
+1533 

>member
-123 DSTTASMVTPAVEVM
+123 DSTTASIVTSAVEVM

-260 GSSNIEIRNLAYMN
+260 GSSNVEIRNLAYMN
-274 CDSNE
+274 CDSDE

-318 TKKSTYVTHSYN
+318 TKTSTYVTHSYN

-597 GTGEDKPST
+597 
-606 GETAASAVHNFTTDY
+606 
-621 TTADSFFTISGN
+621 
-633 LADKKGTNKYNGLS
+633 
-647 LTKCLKIESSTSVT
+647 
-661 FKATSKGKLV
+661 
-671 LVTEASKKIKIDGK
+671 
-685 AVQADADGVI
+685 
-695 SMDVEAGEH
+695 
-704 KIAKKDATI
+704 
-713 LFYISFTG
+713 
-721 DGSQTPGMGEDKP
+721 
-734 GTGEDKPGTGED
+734 
-746 KPGTGE
+746 
-752 DKPGTGEDKPST
+752 ST

-772 KPGERVDNEVREHAP
+772 KPGERVDNEVREQAP

-910 DHNVIERCR
+910 DHNVIELCR

-1026 SANGDMNGFKLGG
+1026 SADGDMNGFKLGG

-1145 DGAKTKYTGSEVKD
+1145 DGAKTKYTGSEAKD

-1226 KVEIPAPE
+1226 KQVEPGKTEGNVESKGDAPKIDNAE
-1234 PTPDK
+1234 DTAKEIESSVELTDEEK
-1239 QDEVKVLNRTLN
+1239 ASIAAGSNISVSLVINDEVKTEEKELVEKNLSSLVENGNIGQIFDISIIKKIGDGEAVSAQVNKEVTLQIAVPEKLLNKDSNIERTYKIIRVHNGEVTVLDSDKCQFNEKTG
-1251 VGMSGEDVKE
+1251 VITFKTDKFSTYAIVYTDKAKEVISGGSEAGGKDNTDNGNNANIDVKE
-1261 VQQYLKN
+1261 EPV
-1268 LGYLD
+1268 LGSTADD
-1273 SVVDGSYGNVTKAAA
+1273 SVNTGDNFNLCMYIMLLAVSGAAL
-1288 IMFQANESLYV
+1288 FLSKKKK
-1299 DGEIGNASYK
+1299 YK
-1309 VMQQTSNKFS
+1309 
-1319 VLKKG
+1319 
-1324 MSGNAVKVMQT
+1324 
-1335 YLIKL
+1335 
-1340 GYLGGVADGG
+1340 
-1350 FGAVTEAAVKKFQSV
+1350 
-1365 NGLYADGEAGIK
+1365 
-1377 TLSVLYGASPKS
+1377 
-1389 NTNNTVKSL
+1389 NN
-1398 DRTLKV
+1398 
-1404 GCTGSDVKEVQ
+1404 
-1415 QCLKNLGYLDSVVD
+1415 
-1429 GSYGNATKVAA
+1429 
-1440 MIFQANESL
+1440 
-1449 YVDGEI
+1449 
-1455 GNVSYKVM
+1455 
-1463 QQTTKKFTT
+1463 
-1472 LKKGI
+1472 
-1477 SGNAVKVMQTYLIKL
+1477 
-1492 GYLGGVADGN
+1492 
-1502 FGAVT
+1502 
-1507 EAAVKKFQKDNGLYA
+1507 
-1522 DGEAGIKTLSV
+1522 
-1533 LYKK
+1533 

>member
-97 QYPDYWRADAPG
+97 QYPDYWRADALG

-172 ENTKDTVSLDV
+172 EDTKDTVSLDV
-183 VTGSKGEVT
+183 VTGSKGAVT
-192 SYTGLQAI
+192 SCTGLQAI

-228 KGDIV
+228 NGDIV

-260 GSSNIEIRNLAYMN
+260 GSSNVEIRNLAYMN

-318 TKKSTYVTHSYN
+318 TKTSTYVTHSYN

-505 DTVIKYAGRM
+505 DTVVKYAGRM

-606 GETAASAVHNFTTDY
+606 G
-621 TTADSFFTISGN
+621 
-633 LADKKGTNKYNGLS
+633 
-647 LTKCLKIESSTSVT
+647 
-661 FKATSKGKLV
+661 
-671 LVTEASKKIKIDGK
+671 
-685 AVQADADGVI
+685 
-695 SMDVEAGEH
+695 
-704 KIAKKDATI
+704 
-713 LFYISFTG
+713 
-721 DGSQTPGMGEDKP
+721 
-734 GTGEDKPGTGED
+734 
-746 KPGTGE
+746 
-752 DKPGTGEDKPST
+752 
-764 GGDTDKGD
+764 GDTDKGD
-772 KPGERVDNEVREHAP
+772 KPGERVDNEVREQAP

-910 DHNVIERCR
+910 DHNVIELCR

-975 GEGNVFDGCISYC
+975 GEGNVFNGCISYC

-1074 SNCIAVNNGMYDT
+1074 SNCIAVNNGIYDK

-1134 GTYWVNEWTCK
+1134 GTYWVNEWICK
-1145 DGAKTKYTGSEVKD
+1145 DGAKTKYTGSEAKD

-1170 TIPGYNASN
+1170 TIPGYNASK
-1179 GSYAA
+1179 GSYVA

-1193 DGSINVNQLYE
+1193 DGSIYVNQLYE

-1226 KVEIPAPE
+1226 KQVEPGKTEGNVESKGDAPKIDNAE
-1234 PTPDK
+1234 DIAKKIEASVELTDEEK
-1239 QDEVKVLNRTLN
+1239 ASIAAGSNISVSLIINDEVKTEEKELVEKNLSSLVENGNIGQIFDISIIKKSGDGEAVSAQVNKEVTLQIAVPEKLLNKDSNIERTYKIIRVHNGEVTVLDSDKCQFNEKTG
-1251 VGMSGEDVKE
+1251 VITFKTDKFSTYAIVYTDKAKEVISGGSEAGGKDNTDNGNNANIDVKE
-1261 VQQYLKN
+1261 EPV
-1268 LGYLD
+1268 LGSTADD
-1273 SVVDGSYGNVTKAAA
+1273 SVNTGDNFNLYMYLMLLAVSGAAL
-1288 IMFQANESLYV
+1288 FLS
-1299 DGEIGNASYK
+1299 
-1309 VMQQTSNKFS
+1309 
-1319 VLKKG
+1319 KK
-1324 MSGNAVKVMQT
+1324 
-1335 YLIKL
+1335 
-1340 GYLGGVADGG
+1340 
-1350 FGAVTEAAVKKFQSV
+1350 KKC
-1365 NGLYADGEAGIK
+1365 K
-1377 TLSVLYGASPKS
+1377 
-1389 NTNNTVKSL
+1389 NN
-1398 DRTLKV
+1398 
-1404 GCTGSDVKEVQ
+1404 
-1415 QCLKNLGYLDSVVD
+1415 
-1429 GSYGNATKVAA
+1429 
-1440 MIFQANESL
+1440 
-1449 YVDGEI
+1449 
-1455 GNVSYKVM
+1455 
-1463 QQTTKKFTT
+1463 
-1472 LKKGI
+1472 
-1477 SGNAVKVMQTYLIKL
+1477 
-1492 GYLGGVADGN
+1492 
-1502 FGAVT
+1502 
-1507 EAAVKKFQKDNGLYA
+1507 
-1522 DGEAGIKTLSV
+1522 
-1533 LYKK
+1533 

>member
-123 DSTTASMVTPAVEVM
+123 DSTTASIVTSAVEVM

-192 SYTGLQAI
+192 SYTGLQEI

-260 GSSNIEIRNLAYMN
+260 GSSNVEIRNLAYMN
-274 CDSNE
+274 CDSDE

-318 TKKSTYVTHSYN
+318 TKTSTYVTHSYN

-552 VGGSVSGTDRPGT
+552 VGGSVSDTDRPGT

-586 EDKPGTGEDKP
+586 EDKPGTGE
-597 GTGEDKPST
+597 TPS
-606 GETAASAVHNFTTDY
+606 
-621 TTADSFFTISGN
+621 
-633 LADKKGTNKYNGLS
+633 
-647 LTKCLKIESSTSVT
+647 
-661 FKATSKGKLV
+661 
-671 LVTEASKKIKIDGK
+671 
-685 AVQADADGVI
+685 
-695 SMDVEAGEH
+695 
-704 KIAKKDATI
+704 
-713 LFYISFTG
+713 
-721 DGSQTPGMGEDKP
+721 
-734 GTGEDKPGTGED
+734 
-746 KPGTGE
+746 
-752 DKPGTGEDKPST
+752 TGEDKPST
-764 GGDTDKGD
+764 GGNTDKGD
-772 KPGERVDNEVREHAP
+772 KPGERVDNEVREQAP

-910 DHNVIERCR
+910 DHNVIELCK

-1074 SNCIAVNNGMYDT
+1074 GNCIAVNNGMYDT

-1107 SAAASKNAAT
+1107 SAATSKNAAT

-1145 DGAKTKYTGSEVKD
+1145 DGAKTKYTGSEAKD

-1170 TIPGYNASN
+1170 TIPGYNASKE
-1179 GSYAA
+1179 SYAA
-1184 DYHEVFRNA
+1184 DYHEIFRNA
-1193 DGSINVNQLYE
+1193 DGSIYVNQLYE

-1226 KVEIPAPE
+1226 KQVEPGKTEGNVESKGDAPKIDNAE
-1234 PTPDK
+1234 DIAKKIEASVELT
-1239 QDEVKVLNRTLN
+1239 DEEKASIAAGSNISVSLVINDAVKT
-1251 VGMSGEDVKE
+1251 EEKE
-1261 VQQYLKN
+1261 LVEKN
-1268 LGYLD
+1268 LSSL
-1273 SVVDGSYGNVTKAAA
+1273 VENGN
-1288 IMFQANESLYV
+1288 
-1299 DGEIGNASYK
+1299 IGQIFDISII
-1309 VMQQTSNKFS
+1309 
-1319 VLKKG
+1319 KKIG
-1324 MSGNAVKVMQT
+1324 
-1335 YLIKL
+1335 
-1340 GYLGGVADGG
+1340 
-1350 FGAVTEAAVKKFQSV
+1350 
-1365 NGLYADGEAGIK
+1365 DGEAVSAQVNKEVTLQIAVPEKLLNKDSNIERTYKIIRVHNGEVTVLDSDKCQFNEK
-1377 TLSVLYGASPKS
+1377 TGVITFKTDKFSTYAIIYTDKAKEVISGGSEAGGKD
-1389 NTNNTVKSL
+1389 NTDNGNNANIN
-1398 DRTLKV
+1398 
-1404 GCTGSDVKEVQ
+1404 VKEEPV
-1415 QCLKNLGYLDSVVD
+1415 LGSTADDSVNTGDNFNLYMYLMLLAVS
-1429 GSYGNATKVAA
+1429 GAA
-1440 MIFQANESL
+1440 LFLSKKKK
-1449 YVDGEI
+1449 
-1455 GNVSYKVM
+1455 YK
-1463 QQTTKKFTT
+1463 
-1472 LKKGI
+1472 
-1477 SGNAVKVMQTYLIKL
+1477 N
-1492 GYLGGVADGN
+1492 N
-1502 FGAVT
+1502 
-1507 EAAVKKFQKDNGLYA
+1507 
-1522 DGEAGIKTLSV
+1522 
-1533 LYKK
+1533 

>member
-1 MKKGI
+1 M
-6 LFRCRKTAAV
+6 
-16 VMAFAMTLSYLPQ
+16 
-29 QGISAY
+29 
-35 AKDGSVASQSQVT
+35 
-48 VSSRECSGWYESA
+48 
-61 YVEWQPVDGAK
+61 
-72 SYNVYIKGETEA
+72 
-84 DSAYKKLD
+84 
-92 DELIR
+92 
-97 QYPDYWRADAPG
+97 
-109 LKAGKYMFKVEAVT
+109 
-123 DSTTASMVTPAVEVM
+123 
-138 SYDRSG
+138 
-144 YGFVNGTS
+144 
-152 SGAYN
+152 
-157 EDGTLKDNAV
+157 
-167 VLYIT
+167 
-172 ENTKDTVSLDV
+172 
-183 VTGSKGEVT
+183 
-192 SYTGLQAI
+192 
-200 LYGFKKGK
+200 
-208 DSRPLDVRLVGN
+208 
-220 ITDLKSMD
+220 
-228 KGDIV
+228 
-233 IDGCKNGITFEGI
+233 
-246 GEDATANGWGLRVK
+246 
-260 GSSNIEIRNLAYMN
+260 
-274 CDSNE
+274 
-279 GDDVG
+279 
-284 LQQDNDHVWVHNC
+284 
-297 DFFYG
+297 
-302 HAGSDADQK
+302 
-311 KGDGALD
+311 
-318 TKKSTYVTHSYN
+318 
-330 HFYDTGK
+330 
-337 SNLQGMKSET
+337 
-347 TSNYITYHHNWYDHA
+347 
-362 DSRCPRIRTCTVHVY
+362 
-377 NNYYDGNSKYG
+377 
-388 IGATMGSSV
+388 
-397 FSENNYYRNCK
+397 
-408 FPMLMAGQGS
+408 
-418 DTKYAETVK
+418 
-427 GIFSGENGGVIK
+427 
-439 AYGNH
+439 
-444 IEGAKAAV
+444 
-452 TYQKDAAGFDFY
+452 
-464 EASSRDEVI
+464 
-473 DCSALKGG
+473 
-481 SKYSN
+481 
-486 FDTAADFYKYSV
+486 
-498 QSAEDAK
+498 
-505 DTVIKYAGRM
+505 
-515 NGGDFKWTFD
+515 
-525 NSVDDE
+525 
-531 SYAVNEPL
+531 
-539 KAKLMSYKTTLVS
+539 
-552 VGGSVSGTDRPGT
+552 
-565 GETPG
+565 
-570 TGEDKP
+570 
-576 GTGEDKPGTG
+576 
-586 EDKPGTGEDKP
+586 
-597 GTGEDKPST
+597 
-606 GETAASAVHNFTTDY
+606 
-621 TTADSFFTISGN
+621 
-633 LADKKGTNKYNGLS
+633 
-647 LTKCLKIESSTSVT
+647 
-661 FKATSKGKLV
+661 

-721 DGSQTPGMGEDKP
+721 DGSQTPG
-734 GTGEDKPGTGED
+734 TGEDKPGTGED

-772 KPGERVDNEVREHAP
+772 KPGERVDNEVREQAP

-910 DHNVIERCR
+910 DHNVIELCR

-1074 SNCIAVNNGMYDT
+1074 SNCIAVNNGIYDK

-1145 DGAKTKYTGSEVKD
+1145 DGAKTKYTGSEAKD

>member
-6 LFRCRKTAAV
+6 LFKCRKTAAV

-123 DSTTASMVTPAVEVM
+123 DSTTASIVTSAVEVM

-233 IDGCKNGITFEGI
+233 IDGCNNGITFEGI

-408 FPMLMAGQGS
+408 YPMLMAGQGS
-418 DTKYAETVK
+418 DIKYAESSD

-505 DTVIKYAGRM
+505 DTVVKYAGRM

-586 EDKPGTGEDKP
+586 EDKP
-597 GTGEDKPST
+597 
-606 GETAASAVHNFTTDY
+606 
-621 TTADSFFTISGN
+621 
-633 LADKKGTNKYNGLS
+633 
-647 LTKCLKIESSTSVT
+647 
-661 FKATSKGKLV
+661 
-671 LVTEASKKIKIDGK
+671 
-685 AVQADADGVI
+685 
-695 SMDVEAGEH
+695 
-704 KIAKKDATI
+704 
-713 LFYISFTG
+713 
-721 DGSQTPGMGEDKP
+721 
-734 GTGEDKPGTGED
+734 
-746 KPGTGE
+746 
-752 DKPGTGEDKPST
+752 ST

-772 KPGERVDNEVREHAP
+772 KPGERVDNEVREQAP

-910 DHNVIERCR
+910 DYNVIELCR

-1074 SNCIAVNNGMYDT
+1074 SNCIAVNNGIYDK

-1107 SAAASKNAAT
+1107 SAATSKNAAT

-1124 SHVLYNYKGV
+1124 SHVLYNYKGE
-1134 GTYWVNEWTCK
+1134 GTYWVNEWNCK
-1145 DGAKTKYTGSEVKD
+1145 DGAKTKYTGSEAKD

-1170 TIPGYNASN
+1170 TIPGYNASK

-1226 KVEIPAPE
+1226 KQVEPGKTEGNVESKGDAPKIDNAE
-1234 PTPDK
+1234 DIAKKIEASVELTDEEK
-1239 QDEVKVLNRTLN
+1239 ASIAAGSNISVSLVINDEVKTEEKELVEKNLSSLVENGNIGQIFDISIIKKIGDGEAVSAQVNKEVTLQIAVPEKLLNKDSNIERTYKIIRVHNGEVTVLDSDKCQFNEKTG
-1251 VGMSGEDVKE
+1251 VITFKTDKFSTYAIVYTDKAKEVISGGSEAGGKDNTDNGNNANIDVKE
-1261 VQQYLKN
+1261 EPV
-1268 LGYLD
+1268 LGSTADD
-1273 SVVDGSYGNVTKAAA
+1273 SVNTGDNFNLYMYIMLLAVSGAAL
-1288 IMFQANESLYV
+1288 FLS
-1299 DGEIGNASYK
+1299 
-1309 VMQQTSNKFS
+1309 
-1319 VLKKG
+1319 KK
-1324 MSGNAVKVMQT
+1324 
-1335 YLIKL
+1335 
-1340 GYLGGVADGG
+1340 
-1350 FGAVTEAAVKKFQSV
+1350 KKC
-1365 NGLYADGEAGIK
+1365 K
-1377 TLSVLYGASPKS
+1377 
-1389 NTNNTVKSL
+1389 NN
-1398 DRTLKV
+1398 
-1404 GCTGSDVKEVQ
+1404 
-1415 QCLKNLGYLDSVVD
+1415 
-1429 GSYGNATKVAA
+1429 
-1440 MIFQANESL
+1440 
-1449 YVDGEI
+1449 
-1455 GNVSYKVM
+1455 
-1463 QQTTKKFTT
+1463 
-1472 LKKGI
+1472 
-1477 SGNAVKVMQTYLIKL
+1477 
-1492 GYLGGVADGN
+1492 
-1502 FGAVT
+1502 
-1507 EAAVKKFQKDNGLYA
+1507 
-1522 DGEAGIKTLSV
+1522 
-1533 LYKK
+1533 

>member
-72 SYNVYIKGETEA
+72 SYNVYIKGKTEA

-172 ENTKDTVSLDV
+172 EDTKDTVSLDV
-183 VTGSKGEVT
+183 VTGSKGAVT
-192 SYTGLQAI
+192 SCTGLQAI

-260 GSSNIEIRNLAYMN
+260 GSSNVEIRNLAYMN

-318 TKKSTYVTHSYN
+318 TKTSTYVTHSYN

-418 DTKYAETVK
+418 DIKYAESSD

-464 EASSRDEVI
+464 DASSRDEVI

-586 EDKPGTGEDKP
+586 EDKP
-597 GTGEDKPST
+597 
-606 GETAASAVHNFTTDY
+606 
-621 TTADSFFTISGN
+621 
-633 LADKKGTNKYNGLS
+633 
-647 LTKCLKIESSTSVT
+647 
-661 FKATSKGKLV
+661 
-671 LVTEASKKIKIDGK
+671 
-685 AVQADADGVI
+685 
-695 SMDVEAGEH
+695 
-704 KIAKKDATI
+704 
-713 LFYISFTG
+713 
-721 DGSQTPGMGEDKP
+721 
-734 GTGEDKPGTGED
+734 
-746 KPGTGE
+746 
-752 DKPGTGEDKPST
+752 ST

-772 KPGERVDNEVREHAP
+772 KPGERVDNEVREQAP

-910 DHNVIERCR
+910 DHNVIELCR

-1074 SNCIAVNNGMYDT
+1074 SNCIAVNNGIYDK

-1145 DGAKTKYTGSEVKD
+1145 DGAKTKYTGSEAKD

-1170 TIPGYNASN
+1170 TIPGYNASK

-1226 KVEIPAPE
+1226 KQVEPGKTEGNVESKGDAPKIDNAE
-1234 PTPDK
+1234 DTAKEIESSVELTDEEK
-1239 QDEVKVLNRTLN
+1239 ASIAAGSNISVSLVINDEVKTEEKELVEKNLSSLVENGNIGQIFDISIIKKIGDGEAVSAQVNKEVTLQIAVPEKLLNKDSNIERTYKIIRVHNGEVTVLDSDKCQFNEKTG
-1251 VGMSGEDVKE
+1251 VITFKTDKFSTYAIVYTDKAKEVISGGSEAGGKDNTDNGNNANIDVKE
-1261 VQQYLKN
+1261 EPV
-1268 LGYLD
+1268 LGSTADD
-1273 SVVDGSYGNVTKAAA
+1273 SVNTGDNFNLYMYIMLLAVSGAAL
-1288 IMFQANESLYV
+1288 FLS
-1299 DGEIGNASYK
+1299 
-1309 VMQQTSNKFS
+1309 
-1319 VLKKG
+1319 KK
-1324 MSGNAVKVMQT
+1324 
-1335 YLIKL
+1335 
-1340 GYLGGVADGG
+1340 
-1350 FGAVTEAAVKKFQSV
+1350 KKC
-1365 NGLYADGEAGIK
+1365 K
-1377 TLSVLYGASPKS
+1377 
-1389 NTNNTVKSL
+1389 NN
-1398 DRTLKV
+1398 
-1404 GCTGSDVKEVQ
+1404 
-1415 QCLKNLGYLDSVVD
+1415 
-1429 GSYGNATKVAA
+1429 
-1440 MIFQANESL
+1440 
-1449 YVDGEI
+1449 
-1455 GNVSYKVM
+1455 
-1463 QQTTKKFTT
+1463 
-1472 LKKGI
+1472 
-1477 SGNAVKVMQTYLIKL
+1477 
-1492 GYLGGVADGN
+1492 
-1502 FGAVT
+1502 
-1507 EAAVKKFQKDNGLYA
+1507 
-1522 DGEAGIKTLSV
+1522 
-1533 LYKK
+1533 

>member
-72 SYNVYIKGETEA
+72 SYNVYIKGKTEA

-97 QYPDYWRADAPG
+97 QYPDYWRADALG

-172 ENTKDTVSLDV
+172 EDTKDTVSLDV
-183 VTGSKGEVT
+183 VTGSKGAVT
-192 SYTGLQAI
+192 SCTGLQAI

-228 KGDIV
+228 SGDIV

-260 GSSNIEIRNLAYMN
+260 GSSNVEIRNLAYMN

-318 TKKSTYVTHSYN
+318 TKTSTYVTHSYN

-505 DTVIKYAGRM
+505 DTVVKYAGRM

-597 GTGEDKPST
+597 ST

-633 LADKKGTNKYNGLS
+633 LADKKGTNTYNGLNP
-647 LTKCLKIESSTSVT
+647 TKCLKMESSTSIT
-661 FKATSKGKLV
+661 FKAASKGKLV

-721 DGSQTPGMGEDKP
+721 DGSQTPGTGEDKP

-772 KPGERVDNEVREHAP
+772 KPGERVDNEVREQAP

-910 DHNVIERCR
+910 DYNVIELCR

-1074 SNCIAVNNGMYDT
+1074 SNCIAVNNGIYDK

-1145 DGAKTKYTGSEVKD
+1145 DGAKTKYTGSEAKD

-1170 TIPGYNASN
+1170 TIPGYNASK

-1273 SVVDGSYGNVTKAAA
+1273 SVVDGSYGNATKAAA
-1288 IMFQANESLYV
+1288 IIFQANESLYV

>member
-35 AKDGSVASQSQVT
+35 AKDGAVASQSQLT
-48 VSSRECSGWYESA
+48 VSSRECNGWYESA

-123 DSTTASMVTPAVEVM
+123 DSTTASMITPAVEVM

-172 ENTKDTVSLDV
+172 EDTKDTVSLDV
-183 VTGSKGEVT
+183 VTGSKGAVT
-192 SYTGLQAI
+192 SCTGLQAI

-260 GSSNIEIRNLAYMN
+260 GSSNVEIRNLAYMN

-318 TKKSTYVTHSYN
+318 TKTSTYVTHSYN

-418 DTKYAETVK
+418 DIKYAESSD

-505 DTVIKYAGRM
+505 DTVVKYAGRM

-565 GETPG
+565 GE
-570 TGEDKP
+570 
-576 GTGEDKPGTG
+576 
-586 EDKPGTGEDKP
+586 KP

-633 LADKKGTNKYNGLS
+633 LADKKGTNKYNGLN

-661 FKATSKGKLV
+661 FKAASKGKLV
-671 LVTEASKKIKIDGK
+671 LVTEASKRIKIDGK
-685 AVQADADGVI
+685 DVKADADGVI

-704 KIAKKDATI
+704 KIAKKDSTI

-721 DGSQTPGMGEDKP
+721 DGSQTP

-752 DKPGTGEDKPST
+752 DKPGTG
-764 GGDTDKGD
+764 GDTDKGD
-772 KPGERVDNEVREHAP
+772 KPGERVDNEVREQAP

-910 DHNVIERCR
+910 DHNVIELCR

-969 AAKLTC
+969 AHVYMRRGK
-975 GEGNVFDGCISYC
+975 CI
-988 NSDDGWDLYA
+988 
-998 KPATGPIGVVTIK
+998 
-1011 NCIAFGNGKLTDGSG
+1011 
-1026 SANGDMNGFKLGG
+1026 
-1039 SNGACPTPHVVENCL
+1039 
-1054 AFNNGATG
+1054 
-1062 FTDNGNGGAIKM
+1062 
-1074 SNCIAVNNGMYDT
+1074 
-1087 TKANFMCYRTSEDA
+1087 
-1101 EYTNIV
+1101 
-1107 SAAASKNAAT
+1107 
-1117 DQFKGKL
+1117 
-1124 SHVLYNYKGV
+1124 
-1134 GTYWVNEWTCK
+1134 
-1145 DGAKTKYTGSEVKD
+1145 
-1159 YTVALSDFVNT
+1159 
-1170 TIPGYNASN
+1170 
-1179 GSYAA
+1179 
-1184 DYHEVFRNA
+1184 
-1193 DGSINVNQLYE
+1193 
-1204 LKSDSRIYEAGVNGS
+1204 
-1219 KIGCSFE
+1219 
-1226 KVEIPAPE
+1226 
-1234 PTPDK
+1234 
-1239 QDEVKVLNRTLN
+1239 
-1251 VGMSGEDVKE
+1251 
-1261 VQQYLKN
+1261 
-1268 LGYLD
+1268 
-1273 SVVDGSYGNVTKAAA
+1273 
-1288 IMFQANESLYV
+1288 
-1299 DGEIGNASYK
+1299 
-1309 VMQQTSNKFS
+1309 
-1319 VLKKG
+1319 
-1324 MSGNAVKVMQT
+1324 
-1335 YLIKL
+1335 
-1340 GYLGGVADGG
+1340 
-1350 FGAVTEAAVKKFQSV
+1350 
-1365 NGLYADGEAGIK
+1365 
-1377 TLSVLYGASPKS
+1377 
-1389 NTNNTVKSL
+1389 
-1398 DRTLKV
+1398 
-1404 GCTGSDVKEVQ
+1404 
-1415 QCLKNLGYLDSVVD
+1415 
-1429 GSYGNATKVAA
+1429 
-1440 MIFQANESL
+1440 
-1449 YVDGEI
+1449 
-1455 GNVSYKVM
+1455 
-1463 QQTTKKFTT
+1463 
-1472 LKKGI
+1472 
-1477 SGNAVKVMQTYLIKL
+1477 
-1492 GYLGGVADGN
+1492 
-1502 FGAVT
+1502 
-1507 EAAVKKFQKDNGLYA
+1507 
-1522 DGEAGIKTLSV
+1522 
-1533 LYKK
+1533 

>member
-6 LFRCRKTAAV
+6 LFKCRKTAAV

-123 DSTTASMVTPAVEVM
+123 DSTTASIVTSAVEVM

-172 ENTKDTVSLDV
+172 EDTKDTVSLDV
-183 VTGSKGEVT
+183 VTGSKGAVT
-192 SYTGLQAI
+192 SCTGLQAI

-228 KGDIV
+228 SGDIV

-260 GSSNIEIRNLAYMN
+260 GSSNVEIRNLAYMN

-318 TKKSTYVTHSYN
+318 TKTSTYVTHSYN

-505 DTVIKYAGRM
+505 DTVVKYAGRM

-552 VGGSVSGTDRPGT
+552 VGCSVSGTDRPGT
-565 GETPG
+565 GET
-570 TGEDKP
+570 
-576 GTGEDKPGTG
+576 
-586 EDKPGTGEDKP
+586 
-597 GTGEDKPST
+597 
-606 GETAASAVHNFTTDY
+606 
-621 TTADSFFTISGN
+621 
-633 LADKKGTNKYNGLS
+633 
-647 LTKCLKIESSTSVT
+647 
-661 FKATSKGKLV
+661 
-671 LVTEASKKIKIDGK
+671 
-685 AVQADADGVI
+685 
-695 SMDVEAGEH
+695 
-704 KIAKKDATI
+704 
-713 LFYISFTG
+713 
-721 DGSQTPGMGEDKP
+721 
-734 GTGEDKPGTGED
+734 PGTGED

-772 KPGERVDNEVREHAP
+772 KPGERVDNEVREQAP

-910 DHNVIERCR
+910 DHNVIELCR

-1074 SNCIAVNNGMYDT
+1074 SNCIAVNNGIYDK

-1145 DGAKTKYTGSEVKD
+1145 DGAKTKYTGSEAKD

-1170 TIPGYNASN
+1170 TIPGYNASK

-1226 KVEIPAPE
+1226 KQVEPGKTEGNVESKGDAPKIDNAE
-1234 PTPDK
+1234 DTAKEIESSVELTDEEK
-1239 QDEVKVLNRTLN
+1239 ASIAAGSNISVSLVINDEVKTEEKELVEKNLSSLVENGNIGQIFDISIIKKIGDGEAVSAQVNKEVTLQIAVPEKLLNKDSNIERTYKIIRVHNGEVTVLDSDKCQFNEKTG
-1251 VGMSGEDVKE
+1251 VITFKTDKFSTYAIVYTDKAKEVISGGSEAGGKDNTDNGNNANIDVKE
-1261 VQQYLKN
+1261 EPV
-1268 LGYLD
+1268 LGSTADD
-1273 SVVDGSYGNVTKAAA
+1273 SVNTGDNFNLYMYLMLLAVSGAAL
-1288 IMFQANESLYV
+1288 FLSKKKK
-1299 DGEIGNASYK
+1299 YK
-1309 VMQQTSNKFS
+1309 
-1319 VLKKG
+1319 
-1324 MSGNAVKVMQT
+1324 
-1335 YLIKL
+1335 
-1340 GYLGGVADGG
+1340 
-1350 FGAVTEAAVKKFQSV
+1350 
-1365 NGLYADGEAGIK
+1365 
-1377 TLSVLYGASPKS
+1377 
-1389 NTNNTVKSL
+1389 NT
-1398 DRTLKV
+1398 
-1404 GCTGSDVKEVQ
+1404 
-1415 QCLKNLGYLDSVVD
+1415 
-1429 GSYGNATKVAA
+1429 
-1440 MIFQANESL
+1440 
-1449 YVDGEI
+1449 
-1455 GNVSYKVM
+1455 
-1463 QQTTKKFTT
+1463 
-1472 LKKGI
+1472 
-1477 SGNAVKVMQTYLIKL
+1477 
-1492 GYLGGVADGN
+1492 
-1502 FGAVT
+1502 
-1507 EAAVKKFQKDNGLYA
+1507 
-1522 DGEAGIKTLSV
+1522 
-1533 LYKK
+1533 

>member
-123 DSTTASMVTPAVEVM
+123 DSTTASIVTSAVEVM

-192 SYTGLQAI
+192 SYTGLQEI

-260 GSSNIEIRNLAYMN
+260 GSSNVEIRNLAYMN
-274 CDSNE
+274 CDSDE

-318 TKKSTYVTHSYN
+318 TKTSTYVTHSYN

-552 VGGSVSGTDRPGT
+552 VGGSVSDTDRPGT
-565 GETPG
+565 GET
-570 TGEDKP
+570 
-576 GTGEDKPGTG
+576 PGTG

-621 TTADSFFTISGN
+621 TTADNFFTISGN
-633 LADKKGTNKYNGLS
+633 LANNKGTNTYNGLN
-647 LTKCLKIESSTSVT
+647 LTKCLKMESSTSIT
-661 FKATSKGKLV
+661 FKAASKGKLV
-671 LVTEASKKIKIDGK
+671 LVTAASKKIKIDGK
-685 AVQADADGVI
+685 DVQADADGVI

-721 DGSQTPGMGEDKP
+721 DGSQTPG
-734 GTGEDKPGTGED
+734 TGEDKPGTGED

-764 GGDTDKGD
+764 GED
-772 KPGERVDNEVREHAP
+772 KPSTG
-787 GFKDGDIY
+787 
-795 VSAKGSSEGDG
+795 
-806 SYEKPMDFVT
+806 
-816 ALNTVK
+816 
-822 PGNTI
+822 GNT
-827 WMFSATYY
+827 
-835 VYDMYKAPVIISEDN
+835 
-850 SGTADAYK
+850 
-858 TVSSING
+858 
-865 KPVTINF
+865 
-872 DGMAEE
+872 
-878 GSNRGITLDG
+878 
-888 SYWHFYDIDIC
+888 
-899 NAGDNGMLLSG
+899 
-910 DHNVIERCR
+910 
-919 FYANHDSGLQISRYN
+919 
-934 TSYNSIEQWP
+934 
-944 SYNTILNCTAY
+944 
-955 DNKDI
+955 
-960 KTCENADGF
+960 
-969 AAKLTC
+969 
-975 GEGNVFDGCISYC
+975 EGNVESKGDAPKID
-988 NSDDGWDLYA
+988 NAEDIA
-998 KPATGPIGVVTIK
+998 KKIEASVE
-1011 NCIAFGNGKLTDGSG
+1011 LTDEEKASIAAGSNISVSLVINDAVKTEEKELVEKNLSSLVENG
-1026 SANGDMNGFKLGG
+1026 NIGQIFDISIIKKIGDGEAVSAQVNKEVTLQIAVPEKLLNKDSNIERTYKIIRVHNGEVTVLDSDKCQFNEKTGVITFKTDKFSTYAIIYTDKAKEVISGG
-1039 SNGACPTPHVVENCL
+1039 SEAGGKDN
-1054 AFNNGATG
+1054 
-1062 FTDNGNGGAIKM
+1062 TDNGN
-1074 SNCIAVNNGMYDT
+1074 N
-1087 TKANFMCYRTSEDA
+1087 AN
-1101 EYTNIV
+1101 I
-1107 SAAASKNAAT
+1107 
-1117 DQFKGKL
+1117 
-1124 SHVLYNYKGV
+1124 
-1134 GTYWVNEWTCK
+1134 
-1145 DGAKTKYTGSEVKD
+1145 
-1159 YTVALSDFVNT
+1159 
-1170 TIPGYNASN
+1170 
-1179 GSYAA
+1179 
-1184 DYHEVFRNA
+1184 
-1193 DGSINVNQLYE
+1193 
-1204 LKSDSRIYEAGVNGS
+1204 
-1219 KIGCSFE
+1219 
-1226 KVEIPAPE
+1226 
-1234 PTPDK
+1234 
-1239 QDEVKVLNRTLN
+1239 
-1251 VGMSGEDVKE
+1251 DVKE
-1261 VQQYLKN
+1261 EPV
-1268 LGYLD
+1268 LGSTADD
-1273 SVVDGSYGNVTKAAA
+1273 SVNTGDNFNLYMYLMLLAVSGAAL
-1288 IMFQANESLYV
+1288 FLSKKKK
-1299 DGEIGNASYK
+1299 YK
-1309 VMQQTSNKFS
+1309 
-1319 VLKKG
+1319 
-1324 MSGNAVKVMQT
+1324 
-1335 YLIKL
+1335 
-1340 GYLGGVADGG
+1340 
-1350 FGAVTEAAVKKFQSV
+1350 
-1365 NGLYADGEAGIK
+1365 
-1377 TLSVLYGASPKS
+1377 
-1389 NTNNTVKSL
+1389 NN
-1398 DRTLKV
+1398 
-1404 GCTGSDVKEVQ
+1404 
-1415 QCLKNLGYLDSVVD
+1415 
-1429 GSYGNATKVAA
+1429 
-1440 MIFQANESL
+1440 
-1449 YVDGEI
+1449 
-1455 GNVSYKVM
+1455 
-1463 QQTTKKFTT
+1463 
-1472 LKKGI
+1472 
-1477 SGNAVKVMQTYLIKL
+1477 
-1492 GYLGGVADGN
+1492 
-1502 FGAVT
+1502 
-1507 EAAVKKFQKDNGLYA
+1507 
-1522 DGEAGIKTLSV
+1522 
-1533 LYKK
+1533 

>member
-35 AKDGSVASQSQVT
+35 AKDGSAASQSQVT

-123 DSTTASMVTPAVEVM
+123 DSTTASIVTSAVEVM

-260 GSSNIEIRNLAYMN
+260 GSSNVEIRNLAYMN

-408 FPMLMAGQGS
+408 YPMLMAGQGS
-418 DTKYAETVK
+418 DIKYAESSD

-505 DTVIKYAGRM
+505 DTVVKYAGRM

-565 GETPG
+565 GET
-570 TGEDKP
+570 
-576 GTGEDKPGTG
+576 
-586 EDKPGTGEDKP
+586 
-597 GTGEDKPST
+597 
-606 GETAASAVHNFTTDY
+606 
-621 TTADSFFTISGN
+621 
-633 LADKKGTNKYNGLS
+633 
-647 LTKCLKIESSTSVT
+647 
-661 FKATSKGKLV
+661 
-671 LVTEASKKIKIDGK
+671 
-685 AVQADADGVI
+685 
-695 SMDVEAGEH
+695 
-704 KIAKKDATI
+704 
-713 LFYISFTG
+713 
-721 DGSQTPGMGEDKP
+721 
-734 GTGEDKPGTGED
+734 
-746 KPGTGE
+746 
-752 DKPGTGEDKPST
+752 PGTGEDKPST

-835 VYDMYKAPVIISEDN
+835 VYDMYKAPIIISEDN

-910 DHNVIERCR
+910 DHNVIEFCR

-1074 SNCIAVNNGMYDT
+1074 SNCIAVNNGIYDK

-1134 GTYWVNEWTCK
+1134 GTYWVNEWICK
-1145 DGAKTKYTGSEVKD
+1145 DGAKTKYTGSEAKD

-1170 TIPGYNASN
+1170 TIPGYNASK
-1179 GSYAA
+1179 GSYVA

-1226 KVEIPAPE
+1226 KQVEPGKTEGNVESKGDAPKIDNAE
-1234 PTPDK
+1234 DIAKKIEASVELTDEEK
-1239 QDEVKVLNRTLN
+1239 ASIAAGSNISVSLVINDEVKTEEKELVEKNLSSLVENGNIGQIFDISIIKKIGDGEAVSAQVNKEVTLQIAVPEKLLNKDSNIERTYKIIRVHNGEVTVLDSDKCQFNEKTG
-1251 VGMSGEDVKE
+1251 VITFKTDKFSTYAIVYTDKAKEVISGGSEAGGKDNTDNGNNANIDVKE
-1261 VQQYLKN
+1261 EPV
-1268 LGYLD
+1268 LGSTADD
-1273 SVVDGSYGNVTKAAA
+1273 SVNTGDNFNLYMYLMLLAVSGAAL
-1288 IMFQANESLYV
+1288 FLS
-1299 DGEIGNASYK
+1299 
-1309 VMQQTSNKFS
+1309 
-1319 VLKKG
+1319 KK
-1324 MSGNAVKVMQT
+1324 
-1335 YLIKL
+1335 
-1340 GYLGGVADGG
+1340 
-1350 FGAVTEAAVKKFQSV
+1350 KKC
-1365 NGLYADGEAGIK
+1365 K
-1377 TLSVLYGASPKS
+1377 
-1389 NTNNTVKSL
+1389 NN
-1398 DRTLKV
+1398 
-1404 GCTGSDVKEVQ
+1404 
-1415 QCLKNLGYLDSVVD
+1415 
-1429 GSYGNATKVAA
+1429 
-1440 MIFQANESL
+1440 
-1449 YVDGEI
+1449 
-1455 GNVSYKVM
+1455 
-1463 QQTTKKFTT
+1463 
-1472 LKKGI
+1472 
-1477 SGNAVKVMQTYLIKL
+1477 
-1492 GYLGGVADGN
+1492 
-1502 FGAVT
+1502 
-1507 EAAVKKFQKDNGLYA
+1507 
-1522 DGEAGIKTLSV
+1522 
-1533 LYKK
+1533 

>member
-35 AKDGSVASQSQVT
+35 AKDGSAASQSQVT

-109 LKAGKYMFKVEAVT
+109 LKAGKYMFKVEVVT
-123 DSTTASMVTPAVEVM
+123 DSTTASIVTSAVEVM

-260 GSSNIEIRNLAYMN
+260 GSSNVEIRNLAYMN

-408 FPMLMAGQGS
+408 YPMLMAGQGS
-418 DTKYAETVK
+418 DIKYAESSD

-505 DTVIKYAGRM
+505 DTVVKYAGRM

-565 GETPG
+565 GET
-570 TGEDKP
+570 
-576 GTGEDKPGTG
+576 
-586 EDKPGTGEDKP
+586 
-597 GTGEDKPST
+597 
-606 GETAASAVHNFTTDY
+606 
-621 TTADSFFTISGN
+621 
-633 LADKKGTNKYNGLS
+633 
-647 LTKCLKIESSTSVT
+647 
-661 FKATSKGKLV
+661 
-671 LVTEASKKIKIDGK
+671 
-685 AVQADADGVI
+685 
-695 SMDVEAGEH
+695 
-704 KIAKKDATI
+704 
-713 LFYISFTG
+713 
-721 DGSQTPGMGEDKP
+721 P

-910 DHNVIERCR
+910 DHNVIELCR

-1074 SNCIAVNNGMYDT
+1074 SNCIAVNNGIYDK

-1145 DGAKTKYTGSEVKD
+1145 DGAKTKYTGSEAKD

-1170 TIPGYNASN
+1170 TIPGYNASK
-1179 GSYAA
+1179 GSYVA

-1226 KVEIPAPE
+1226 KQVEPGKTEGNVESKGDAPKIDNAE
-1234 PTPDK
+1234 DIAKKIEVSVELTDEEK
-1239 QDEVKVLNRTLN
+1239 ASIAAGSNISVSLVINDEVKTEEKELVEKNLSSLVENGNIGQIFDISIIKKIGDGEAVSAQVNKEVTLQIAVPEKLLNKDSNIERTYKIIRVHNGEVTVLDSDKCQFNEKTG
-1251 VGMSGEDVKE
+1251 VITFKTDKFSTYAIVYTDKAKEVISGGSEAGGKDNTDNGNNANIDVKE
-1261 VQQYLKN
+1261 EPV
-1268 LGYLD
+1268 LGSTADD
-1273 SVVDGSYGNVTKAAA
+1273 SVNTGDNFNLYMYIMLLAVSGAAL
-1288 IMFQANESLYV
+1288 FLS
-1299 DGEIGNASYK
+1299 
-1309 VMQQTSNKFS
+1309 
-1319 VLKKG
+1319 KK
-1324 MSGNAVKVMQT
+1324 
-1335 YLIKL
+1335 
-1340 GYLGGVADGG
+1340 
-1350 FGAVTEAAVKKFQSV
+1350 KKC
-1365 NGLYADGEAGIK
+1365 K
-1377 TLSVLYGASPKS
+1377 
-1389 NTNNTVKSL
+1389 NN
-1398 DRTLKV
+1398 
-1404 GCTGSDVKEVQ
+1404 
-1415 QCLKNLGYLDSVVD
+1415 
-1429 GSYGNATKVAA
+1429 
-1440 MIFQANESL
+1440 
-1449 YVDGEI
+1449 
-1455 GNVSYKVM
+1455 
-1463 QQTTKKFTT
+1463 
-1472 LKKGI
+1472 
-1477 SGNAVKVMQTYLIKL
+1477 
-1492 GYLGGVADGN
+1492 
-1502 FGAVT
+1502 
-1507 EAAVKKFQKDNGLYA
+1507 
-1522 DGEAGIKTLSV
+1522 
-1533 LYKK
+1533 

>member
-35 AKDGSVASQSQVT
+35 AKDGSAASQSQVT

-123 DSTTASMVTPAVEVM
+123 DSTTASIVTSAVEVM

-260 GSSNIEIRNLAYMN
+260 GSSNVEIRNLAYMN

-408 FPMLMAGQGS
+408 YPMLMAGQGS
-418 DTKYAETVK
+418 DIKYAESSD

-505 DTVIKYAGRM
+505 DTVVKYAGRM

-597 GTGEDKPST
+597 
-606 GETAASAVHNFTTDY
+606 
-621 TTADSFFTISGN
+621 
-633 LADKKGTNKYNGLS
+633 
-647 LTKCLKIESSTSVT
+647 
-661 FKATSKGKLV
+661 
-671 LVTEASKKIKIDGK
+671 
-685 AVQADADGVI
+685 
-695 SMDVEAGEH
+695 
-704 KIAKKDATI
+704 
-713 LFYISFTG
+713 
-721 DGSQTPGMGEDKP
+721 
-734 GTGEDKPGTGED
+734 
-746 KPGTGE
+746 
-752 DKPGTGEDKPST
+752 ST

-772 KPGERVDNEVREHAP
+772 KPGERVDNEVREQAP

-910 DHNVIERCR
+910 DHNVIELCR

-1074 SNCIAVNNGMYDT
+1074 SNCIAVNNGIYDK

-1145 DGAKTKYTGSEVKD
+1145 DGAKTKYTGSEAKD

-1170 TIPGYNASN
+1170 TIPGYNASK
-1179 GSYAA
+1179 GSYVA

-1226 KVEIPAPE
+1226 KQVEPGKTEGNVESKGDAPKIDNAE
-1234 PTPDK
+1234 DIAKKIEASVELTDEEK
-1239 QDEVKVLNRTLN
+1239 ASIAAGSNISVSLVINDEVKTEEKELVEKNLSSLVENGNIGQIFDISIIKKIGDGEAVSAQVNKEVTLQIAVSEKLLNKDSNIERTYKIIRVHNGEVTVLDSDKCQFNEKTG
-1251 VGMSGEDVKE
+1251 VITFKTDKFSTYAIVYTDKAKEVISGGSEAGGKDNTDNGNNANIDVKE
-1261 VQQYLKN
+1261 EPV
-1268 LGYLD
+1268 LGSTADD
-1273 SVVDGSYGNVTKAAA
+1273 SVNTGDNFNLYMYIMLLAVSGAAL
-1288 IMFQANESLYV
+1288 FLS
-1299 DGEIGNASYK
+1299 
-1309 VMQQTSNKFS
+1309 
-1319 VLKKG
+1319 KK
-1324 MSGNAVKVMQT
+1324 
-1335 YLIKL
+1335 
-1340 GYLGGVADGG
+1340 
-1350 FGAVTEAAVKKFQSV
+1350 KKC
-1365 NGLYADGEAGIK
+1365 K
-1377 TLSVLYGASPKS
+1377 
-1389 NTNNTVKSL
+1389 NN
-1398 DRTLKV
+1398 
-1404 GCTGSDVKEVQ
+1404 
-1415 QCLKNLGYLDSVVD
+1415 
-1429 GSYGNATKVAA
+1429 
-1440 MIFQANESL
+1440 
-1449 YVDGEI
+1449 
-1455 GNVSYKVM
+1455 
-1463 QQTTKKFTT
+1463 
-1472 LKKGI
+1472 
-1477 SGNAVKVMQTYLIKL
+1477 
-1492 GYLGGVADGN
+1492 
-1502 FGAVT
+1502 
-1507 EAAVKKFQKDNGLYA
+1507 
-1522 DGEAGIKTLSV
+1522 
-1533 LYKK
+1533 

>member
-48 VSSRECSGWYESA
+48 VSSIECSGWYESA

-97 QYPDYWRADAPG
+97 QYPDYWRADALG

-172 ENTKDTVSLDV
+172 EDKKETVSLDV
-183 VTGSKGEVT
+183 VTGSKGAVT
-192 SYTGLQAI
+192 SCTGLQAI

-228 KGDIV
+228 NGDIV

-260 GSSNIEIRNLAYMN
+260 GSSNVEIRNLAYMN

-318 TKKSTYVTHSYN
+318 TKTSTYVTHSYN

-505 DTVIKYAGRM
+505 DTVVKYAGRM

-597 GTGEDKPST
+597 ST

-621 TTADSFFTISGN
+621 TTADSFFTVSGN
-633 LADKKGTNKYNGLS
+633 LADKKGTNKYNGLN
-647 LTKCLKIESSTSVT
+647 LTKCLKMESSTSVT
-661 FKATSKGKLV
+661 FKAASKGKLV

-721 DGSQTPGMGEDKP
+721 DGSQTPGTGEDKP

-772 KPGERVDNEVREHAP
+772 KPGERVDNEVREQAP

-910 DHNVIERCR
+910 DHNVIELCR

-1026 SANGDMNGFKLGG
+1026 SADGDMNGFKLGG

-1074 SNCIAVNNGMYDT
+1074 SNCIAVNNGIYDK

-1145 DGAKTKYTGSEVKD
+1145 DGAKTKYTGSEAKD

>member
-260 GSSNIEIRNLAYMN
+260 GSSNVEIRNLAYMN
-274 CDSNE
+274 CDSDE

-318 TKKSTYVTHSYN
+318 TKTSTYVTHSYN

-721 DGSQTPGMGEDKP
+721 DGSQTPG
-734 GTGEDKPGTGED
+734 TGEDKPGTGED

-772 KPGERVDNEVREHAP
+772 KPGERVDNEVREQAP

-899 NAGDNGMLLSG
+899 NAGDNGMLLPG
-910 DHNVIERCR
+910 DHNVIELCR

-960 KTCENADGF
+960 RTCENADGF

-1074 SNCIAVNNGMYDT
+1074 SNCIAVNNGIYDK

-1145 DGAKTKYTGSEVKD
+1145 DGAKTKYTGSEAKD

-1170 TIPGYNASN
+1170 TIPGYNASK

-1273 SVVDGSYGNVTKAAA
+1273 SVVDGSYGNATKAAA

-1350 FGAVTEAAVKKFQSV
+1350 FGALTEAAVKKFQSV

-1472 LKKGI
+1472 LKKGT

>member
-172 ENTKDTVSLDV
+172 EDTKDTVSLDV
-183 VTGSKGEVT
+183 VTGSKGAVT
-192 SYTGLQAI
+192 SCTGLQAI

-260 GSSNIEIRNLAYMN
+260 GSSNVEIRNLAYMN

-318 TKKSTYVTHSYN
+318 TKTSTYVTHSYN

-418 DTKYAETVK
+418 DIKYAESSD

-505 DTVIKYAGRM
+505 DTVVKYAGRM

-597 GTGEDKPST
+597 ST

-633 LADKKGTNKYNGLS
+633 LADKKGTNTYNGLN
-647 LTKCLKIESSTSVT
+647 LTKCLKMESSTSIT
-661 FKATSKGKLV
+661 FKAASKGKLV

-721 DGSQTPGMGEDKP
+721 DGSQTPG
-734 GTGEDKPGTGED
+734 TGEDKPGTGED

-752 DKPGTGEDKPST
+752 EKPGTGEDKPST
-764 GGDTDKGD
+764 GGNTDKGD
-772 KPGERVDNEVREHAP
+772 KPGERVDNEVREQAP

-910 DHNVIERCR
+910 DHNVIELCR

-960 KTCENADGF
+960 RTCENADGF

-1026 SANGDMNGFKLGG
+1026 SADGDMNGFKLGG

-1074 SNCIAVNNGMYDT
+1074 SNCIAVNNGIYDK

-1134 GTYWVNEWTCK
+1134 GTYWVNEWICK
-1145 DGAKTKYTGSEVKD
+1145 DGAKTKYTGSEAKD

>member
-35 AKDGSVASQSQVT
+35 AKDGAVASQSQLT
-48 VSSRECSGWYESA
+48 VSSRECNGWYESA

-123 DSTTASMVTPAVEVM
+123 DSTTACMITPAVEVM

-172 ENTKDTVSLDV
+172 EDTKDTVSLDV
-183 VTGSKGEVT
+183 VTGSKGAVT
-192 SYTGLQAI
+192 SCTGLQAI

-260 GSSNIEIRNLAYMN
+260 GSSNVEIRNLAYMN

-318 TKKSTYVTHSYN
+318 TKTSTYVTHSYN

-418 DTKYAETVK
+418 DIKYAESSD

-505 DTVIKYAGRM
+505 DTVVKYAGRM

-565 GETPG
+565 GE
-570 TGEDKP
+570 
-576 GTGEDKPGTG
+576 
-586 EDKPGTGEDKP
+586 KP

-606 GETAASAVHNFTTDY
+606 GETSATAVHNFTTDY

-633 LADKKGTNKYNGLS
+633 LADKKGTNKYNGLN

-661 FKATSKGKLV
+661 FKAASKGKLV
-671 LVTEASKKIKIDGK
+671 LVTEASKRIKIDGK
-685 AVQADADGVI
+685 DVKADADGVI

-704 KIAKKDATI
+704 KIAKKDSTI

-721 DGSQTPGMGEDKP
+721 DGSQTP

-752 DKPGTGEDKPST
+752 DKPGTG
-764 GGDTDKGD
+764 GDTDKGD
-772 KPGERVDNEVREHAP
+772 KPGERVDNEVREQAP

-822 PGNTI
+822 PENTI

-910 DHNVIERCR
+910 DHNVIELCR

-1074 SNCIAVNNGMYDT
+1074 SNCIAVNNGIYDK

-1107 SAAASKNAAT
+1107 SAATSKNAAT

-1145 DGAKTKYTGSEVKD
+1145 DGAKTKYTGSEAKD
-1159 YTVALSDFVNT
+1159 YIVALSDFVNT

-1226 KVEIPAPE
+1226 KQVEPGKTEGNVESKGDAPKIDNAE
-1234 PTPDK
+1234 DIAKKIEASVELTDEEK
-1239 QDEVKVLNRTLN
+1239 ASIAAGSNISVSLVINDEVKTEEKELVEKNLSSLVENGNIGQIFDISIIKKIGDGEAVSAQVNKEVTLQIAVPEKLLNKDSNIERTYKIIRVHNGEVTVLDSDKCQFNEKTG
-1251 VGMSGEDVKE
+1251 VITFKTDKFSTYAIVYTDKAKEVISGGSEAGGKDNTDNGNNADIDVKE
-1261 VQQYLKN
+1261 EPV
-1268 LGYLD
+1268 LGSTADD
-1273 SVVDGSYGNVTKAAA
+1273 SVNTGDNFNLYMYLMLLAVSGAAL
-1288 IMFQANESLYV
+1288 FLSKKKK
-1299 DGEIGNASYK
+1299 YK
-1309 VMQQTSNKFS
+1309 
-1319 VLKKG
+1319 
-1324 MSGNAVKVMQT
+1324 
-1335 YLIKL
+1335 
-1340 GYLGGVADGG
+1340 
-1350 FGAVTEAAVKKFQSV
+1350 
-1365 NGLYADGEAGIK
+1365 
-1377 TLSVLYGASPKS
+1377 
-1389 NTNNTVKSL
+1389 NN
-1398 DRTLKV
+1398 
-1404 GCTGSDVKEVQ
+1404 
-1415 QCLKNLGYLDSVVD
+1415 
-1429 GSYGNATKVAA
+1429 
-1440 MIFQANESL
+1440 
-1449 YVDGEI
+1449 
-1455 GNVSYKVM
+1455 
-1463 QQTTKKFTT
+1463 
-1472 LKKGI
+1472 
-1477 SGNAVKVMQTYLIKL
+1477 
-1492 GYLGGVADGN
+1492 
-1502 FGAVT
+1502 
-1507 EAAVKKFQKDNGLYA
+1507 
-1522 DGEAGIKTLSV
+1522 
-1533 LYKK
+1533 

>member
-35 AKDGSVASQSQVT
+35 AKDGSAASQSQVT

-123 DSTTASMVTPAVEVM
+123 DSTTASIVTSTVEVM

-192 SYTGLQAI
+192 LYTGLQAI

-260 GSSNIEIRNLAYMN
+260 GSSNVEIRNLAYMN

-337 SNLQGMKSET
+337 SNLQGMKGET

-408 FPMLMAGQGS
+408 YPMLMAGQGS
-418 DTKYAETVK
+418 DIKYAESSD

-505 DTVIKYAGRM
+505 DTVVKYAGRM

-565 GETPG
+565 GET
-570 TGEDKP
+570 
-576 GTGEDKPGTG
+576 
-586 EDKPGTGEDKP
+586 
-597 GTGEDKPST
+597 
-606 GETAASAVHNFTTDY
+606 
-621 TTADSFFTISGN
+621 
-633 LADKKGTNKYNGLS
+633 
-647 LTKCLKIESSTSVT
+647 
-661 FKATSKGKLV
+661 
-671 LVTEASKKIKIDGK
+671 
-685 AVQADADGVI
+685 
-695 SMDVEAGEH
+695 
-704 KIAKKDATI
+704 
-713 LFYISFTG
+713 
-721 DGSQTPGMGEDKP
+721 P

-835 VYDMYKAPVIISEDN
+835 VYDMYKAPIIISEDN

-910 DHNVIERCR
+910 DHNVIELCR

-1074 SNCIAVNNGMYDT
+1074 SNCIAVNNGIYDK

-1134 GTYWVNEWTCK
+1134 GTYWVNEWICK
-1145 DGAKTKYTGSEVKD
+1145 DGAKTKYTGSEAKD

-1170 TIPGYNASN
+1170 TIPGYNASK

-1193 DGSINVNQLYE
+1193 DGSIYVNQLYE

-1226 KVEIPAPE
+1226 KQVEPGKTEGNVESKGDAPKIDNAE
-1234 PTPDK
+1234 DIAKKIEASVELTDEEK
-1239 QDEVKVLNRTLN
+1239 ASIAAGSNISVSLIINDEVKTEEKELVEKNLSSLVENGNIGQIFDISIIKKIGDGEAVSAQVNKEVTLQIAVPEKLLNKDSNIERTYKIIRVHNGEVTVLDSDKCQFNEKTG
-1251 VGMSGEDVKE
+1251 VITFKTDKFSTYAIVYTDKAKEVISGGSEAGGKDNTDNGNNANIDVKE
-1261 VQQYLKN
+1261 EPV
-1268 LGYLD
+1268 LGSTADD
-1273 SVVDGSYGNVTKAAA
+1273 SVNTGDNFNLYMYLMLLAVSGAAL
-1288 IMFQANESLYV
+1288 FLS
-1299 DGEIGNASYK
+1299 
-1309 VMQQTSNKFS
+1309 
-1319 VLKKG
+1319 KK
-1324 MSGNAVKVMQT
+1324 
-1335 YLIKL
+1335 
-1340 GYLGGVADGG
+1340 
-1350 FGAVTEAAVKKFQSV
+1350 KKC
-1365 NGLYADGEAGIK
+1365 K
-1377 TLSVLYGASPKS
+1377 
-1389 NTNNTVKSL
+1389 NN
-1398 DRTLKV
+1398 
-1404 GCTGSDVKEVQ
+1404 
-1415 QCLKNLGYLDSVVD
+1415 
-1429 GSYGNATKVAA
+1429 
-1440 MIFQANESL
+1440 
-1449 YVDGEI
+1449 
-1455 GNVSYKVM
+1455 
-1463 QQTTKKFTT
+1463 
-1472 LKKGI
+1472 
-1477 SGNAVKVMQTYLIKL
+1477 
-1492 GYLGGVADGN
+1492 
-1502 FGAVT
+1502 
-1507 EAAVKKFQKDNGLYA
+1507 
-1522 DGEAGIKTLSV
+1522 
-1533 LYKK
+1533 

>member
-35 AKDGSVASQSQVT
+35 AKDGSAASQSQVT

-123 DSTTASMVTPAVEVM
+123 DSTTASIVTSAVEVM

-233 IDGCKNGITFEGI
+233 IDGCNNGITFEGI

-408 FPMLMAGQGS
+408 YPMLMAGQGS
-418 DTKYAETVK
+418 DIKYAESSD

-505 DTVIKYAGRM
+505 DTVVKYAGRM

-597 GTGEDKPST
+597 
-606 GETAASAVHNFTTDY
+606 
-621 TTADSFFTISGN
+621 
-633 LADKKGTNKYNGLS
+633 
-647 LTKCLKIESSTSVT
+647 
-661 FKATSKGKLV
+661 
-671 LVTEASKKIKIDGK
+671 
-685 AVQADADGVI
+685 
-695 SMDVEAGEH
+695 
-704 KIAKKDATI
+704 
-713 LFYISFTG
+713 
-721 DGSQTPGMGEDKP
+721 
-734 GTGEDKPGTGED
+734 
-746 KPGTGE
+746 
-752 DKPGTGEDKPST
+752 ST

-772 KPGERVDNEVREHAP
+772 KPGERVDNEVREQAP

-910 DHNVIERCR
+910 DYNVIELCR

-1074 SNCIAVNNGMYDT
+1074 SNCIAVNNGIYDK

-1107 SAAASKNAAT
+1107 SAATSKNAAT

-1124 SHVLYNYKGV
+1124 SHVLYNYKGE
-1134 GTYWVNEWTCK
+1134 GTYWVNEWNCK
-1145 DGAKTKYTGSEVKD
+1145 DGAKTKYTGSEAKD

-1170 TIPGYNASN
+1170 TIPGYNASK

-1226 KVEIPAPE
+1226 KQVEPGKTEGNVESKGDAPKIDNAE
-1234 PTPDK
+1234 DIAKKIEASVELTDEEK
-1239 QDEVKVLNRTLN
+1239 ASIAAGSNISVSLVINDEVKTEEKELVEKNLSSLVENGNIGQIFDISIIKKIGDGEAVSAQVNKEVTLQIAVPEKLLNKDSNIERTYKIIRVHNGEVTVLDSDKCQFNEKTG
-1251 VGMSGEDVKE
+1251 VITFKTDKFSTYAIVYTDKAKEVISGGSEAGGKDNTDNGNNANIDVKE
-1261 VQQYLKN
+1261 EPV
-1268 LGYLD
+1268 LGSTADD
-1273 SVVDGSYGNVTKAAA
+1273 SVNTGDNFNLYMYIMLLAVSGAAL
-1288 IMFQANESLYV
+1288 FLS
-1299 DGEIGNASYK
+1299 
-1309 VMQQTSNKFS
+1309 
-1319 VLKKG
+1319 KK
-1324 MSGNAVKVMQT
+1324 
-1335 YLIKL
+1335 
-1340 GYLGGVADGG
+1340 
-1350 FGAVTEAAVKKFQSV
+1350 KKC
-1365 NGLYADGEAGIK
+1365 K
-1377 TLSVLYGASPKS
+1377 
-1389 NTNNTVKSL
+1389 NN
-1398 DRTLKV
+1398 
-1404 GCTGSDVKEVQ
+1404 
-1415 QCLKNLGYLDSVVD
+1415 
-1429 GSYGNATKVAA
+1429 
-1440 MIFQANESL
+1440 
-1449 YVDGEI
+1449 
-1455 GNVSYKVM
+1455 
-1463 QQTTKKFTT
+1463 
-1472 LKKGI
+1472 
-1477 SGNAVKVMQTYLIKL
+1477 
-1492 GYLGGVADGN
+1492 
-1502 FGAVT
+1502 
-1507 EAAVKKFQKDNGLYA
+1507 
-1522 DGEAGIKTLSV
+1522 
-1533 LYKK
+1533 